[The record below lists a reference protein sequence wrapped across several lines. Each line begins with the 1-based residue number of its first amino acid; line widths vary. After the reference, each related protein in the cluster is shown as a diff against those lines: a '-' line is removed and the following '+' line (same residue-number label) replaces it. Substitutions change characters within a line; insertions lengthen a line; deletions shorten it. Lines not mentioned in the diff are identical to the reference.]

1 MKKRQKRV
9 TLLLASL
16 LVGGFLVTG
25 CTNSDYDFDEIDAT
39 MGFGGDGL
47 ELPASST
54 MDIPLKDVLDLE
66 ENGSVKLDD
75 DGNYLF
81 QLTGS
86 GSSVANPKIEPIL
99 LEGQSFNANIPLSF
113 GGASNAKATRSL
125 KASTT
130 SDYQYVQQMFEYYGT
145 DKSVKRLTKATINP
159 ENPMTIILTLSF
171 SGFSANSKITKAL
184 LALPGYLVL
193 NSDNVT
199 SNGNGS
205 NLQVVGSQIVIED
218 ISTSRNLQL
227 TLMPKELNFSN
238 YDKTLGEITIAADGK
253 IDMDGYFGLNL
264 EGLSGTPSSRMS
276 INVNVSVNDIKL
288 KSATGIFD
296 PEVNFGTL
304 GEVDVTGVPDFLSD
318 DNVVADLANP
328 QILLTI
334 NNEMDAAATVK
345 ATVTATK
352 SGQTPTTVQLPEMQ
366 IHKNSVSPTTQI
378 CICREKTL
386 ELVNQYGEAN
396 VYAVSN
402 LSTLIN
408 KIPDHV
414 SIGNVEA
421 RADQSQEATI
431 VFGKEYQITPSY
443 EVYAPLAFGKDAVI
457 EYSDNFDG
465 WNDDIDELDLA
476 EGTYV
481 SLTADAVNK
490 VPATL
495 VMEATPL
502 GVNGRDISDLLDV
515 NIKQGTVAPSL
526 DGETPVTSPVEVE
539 IREKVK
545 GGFQQLDGLS
555 YKVLGKATHEG
566 TTVEG
571 IPLNA
576 NKHTLKLN
584 NIKVKLVGKVIKD
597 FN

>member
-1 MKKRQKRV
+1 MKRKQKRV

-25 CTNSDYDFDEIDAT
+25 CTNSDYDFNEIDAT

-75 DGNYLF
+75 EGNYLF

-86 GSSVANPKIEPIL
+86 GSSEANPKIEPIR
-99 LEGQSFNANIPLSF
+99 LEGRSYNANIPISLS
-113 GGASNAKATRSL
+113 ASAKATRSL
-125 KASTT
+125 TAS
-130 SDYQYVQQMFEYYGT
+130 SVIPEVKEKMFEYHGV
-145 DKSVKRLTKATINP
+145 DKSVKSLTKANMKTVT
-159 ENPMTIILTLSF
+159 MKLTLGF
-171 SGFSANSKITKAL
+171 SGISSVISKIKKATL
-184 LALPGYLVL
+184 TLPGYLSLKRVVRDG
-193 NSDNVT
+193 NDMPIPT
-199 SNGNGS
+199 SS
-205 NLQVVGSQIVIED
+205 RIDIAD
-218 ISTSRNLQL
+218 ISTSRDMVL
-227 TLMPKELNFSN
+227 TITSNELLFSEQDA
-238 YDKTLGEITIAADGK
+238 YGTLSIAEDGK
-253 IDMDGYFGLNL
+253 IDMDGYFGLKIDDFEL
-264 EGLSGTPSSRMS
+264 TGTPSTANMS
-276 INVNVSVNDIKL
+276 IAAKVEVENIEL
-288 KSATGIFD
+288 TSATGVFD

-334 NNEMDAAATVK
+334 NNEMNVAATVK

-352 SGQTPTTVQLPEMQ
+352 SGQTTATVQLPEMY
-366 IHKNSVSPTTQI
+366 IEKNSVSPTTQI
-378 CICREKTL
+378 CICREKTP
-386 ELVNQYGEAN
+386 ELTAQYGEKN

-421 RADQSQEATI
+421 RADQSQEAT
-431 VFGKEYQITPSY
+431 VEFGKPYHITPSY

-457 EYSDNFDG
+457 EYSDQFDG
-465 WNDDIDELDLA
+465 WNDDIDDLELS
-476 EGTYV
+476 ENTYV
-481 SLTADAVNK
+481 RLTADAISK
-490 VPATL
+490 VPAAL
-495 VMEATPL
+495 ILEATPL
-502 GVNGRDISDLLDV
+502 GVGGADISNLIEV
-515 NIKQGTVAPSL
+515 NIKKGEVSAST
-526 DGETPVTSPVEVE
+526 DGETAVTSPLEVE

-545 GGFQQLDGLS
+545 GGLKQLDGLS
-555 YKVLGKATHEG
+555 YKIQGKATHNG

-571 IPLNA
+571 ITLNA

-584 NIKVKLVGKVIKD
+584 NIKVKLVGKIIGD

>member
-1 MKKRQKRV
+1 MKRKQKRV

-25 CTNSDYDFDEIDAT
+25 CTNSDYDFNEIDAT

-75 DGNYLF
+75 EGNYLF

-86 GSSVANPKIEPIL
+86 GSSEANPKIEPIR
-99 LEGQSFNANIPLSF
+99 LEGRSYNANIPISLS
-113 GGASNAKATRSL
+113 ASAKATRSL
-125 KASTT
+125 TAS
-130 SDYQYVQQMFEYYGT
+130 SVIPEVKEKMFEYHGV
-145 DKSVKRLTKATINP
+145 DKSVKSLTKANMKPVT
-159 ENPMTIILTLSF
+159 MKLTLGF
-171 SGFSANSKITKAL
+171 SGISSVISKIKKATL
-184 LALPGYLVL
+184 TLPGYLSLKRVVRDG
-193 NSDNVT
+193 NDMPIPT
-199 SNGNGS
+199 SPR
-205 NLQVVGSQIVIED
+205 IDIAD
-218 ISTSRNLQL
+218 ISTSRDMVL
-227 TLMPKELNFSN
+227 TITSNELLFSEQDA
-238 YDKTLGEITIAADGK
+238 YGTLSIAEDGK
-253 IDMDGYFGLNL
+253 IDMDGYFGLKIDDFEL
-264 EGLSGTPSSRMS
+264 TGTPSTANMS
-276 INVNVSVNDIKL
+276 IAAKVEVENIEL
-288 KSATGIFD
+288 TSATGVFD

-334 NNEMDAAATVK
+334 NNEMNVAATVK

-352 SGQTPTTVQLPEMQ
+352 SGQTTATVQLPEMY
-366 IHKNSVSPTTQI
+366 IEKNSVSPTTQI
-378 CICREKTL
+378 CICREKTP
-386 ELVNQYGEAN
+386 ELTAQYGEKN

-414 SIGNVEA
+414 SIGNVKA
-421 RADQSQEATI
+421 RADQSQEAT
-431 VFGKEYQITPSY
+431 VEFGKPYHITPSY

-457 EYSDNFDG
+457 EYSDQFDG
-465 WNDDIDELDLA
+465 WNDDIDDLELS
-476 EGTYV
+476 ENTYV
-481 SLTADAVNK
+481 RLTADAISK
-490 VPATL
+490 VPAAL
-495 VMEATPL
+495 ILEATPL
-502 GVNGRDISDLLDV
+502 GVGGADISNLIEV
-515 NIKQGTVAPSL
+515 NIKKGEVSAST
-526 DGETPVTSPVEVE
+526 DGETAVTSPLEVE

-545 GGFQQLDGLS
+545 GGLKQLDGLS
-555 YKVLGKATHEG
+555 YKVQGKATHNG

-571 IPLNA
+571 ITLNA

-584 NIKVKLVGKVIKD
+584 NIKVKLVGKIIGD

>member
-1 MKKRQKRV
+1 MKRKQKRV

-25 CTNSDYDFDEIDAT
+25 CTNSDYDFNEIDAT

-75 DGNYLF
+75 EGNYLF

-86 GSSVANPKIEPIL
+86 GSSEANPKIEPIR
-99 LEGQSFNANIPLSF
+99 LEGRSYNANIPISLS
-113 GGASNAKATRSL
+113 ASAKATRSL
-125 KASTT
+125 TAS
-130 SDYQYVQQMFEYYGT
+130 SGIPEVKEKMFEYHGV
-145 DKSVKRLTKATINP
+145 DKSVKSLTKANMKPVT
-159 ENPMTIILTLSF
+159 MKLTLGF
-171 SGFSANSKITKAL
+171 SGISSVISKIKKATL
-184 LALPGYLVL
+184 TLPGYLCLKRVEG
-193 NSDNVT
+193 
-199 SNGNGS
+199 NGNGVPTV
-205 NLQVVGSQIVIED
+205 NGSKIVID
-218 ISTSRNLQL
+218 NVSTGKNLEL
-227 TLMPKELNFSN
+227 TITSNELLFSEQDA
-238 YDKTLGEITIAADGK
+238 YGTLSIAKDGK
-253 IDMDGYFGLNL
+253 IDMDGYFGLKIDDFEL
-264 EGLSGTPSSRMS
+264 KTGTSSTANMS
-276 INVNVSVNDIKL
+276 IAAKVKVEDIEL
-288 KSATGIFD
+288 TSATGIFD

-334 NNEMDAAATVK
+334 NNEMNVAATVK

-352 SGQTPTTVQLPEMQ
+352 SGQTTATVQLPEMY
-366 IHKNSVSPTTQI
+366 IEKNSVSPTTQI
-378 CICREKTL
+378 CICREKTP
-386 ELVNQYGEAN
+386 ELTAQYGEKN

-421 RADQSQEATI
+421 RADQSQEAT
-431 VFGKEYQITPSY
+431 VEFGKPYHITPSY

-457 EYSDNFDG
+457 EYSDQFDG
-465 WNDDIDELDLA
+465 WNDDIDDLELS
-476 EGTYV
+476 ENTYV
-481 SLTADAVNK
+481 RLTADAISK
-490 VPATL
+490 VPAAL
-495 VMEATPL
+495 ILEATPL
-502 GVNGRDISDLLDV
+502 GVGGADISNLIEV
-515 NIKQGTVAPSL
+515 NIKKGEVSAST
-526 DGETPVTSPVEVE
+526 DGETAVTSPLEVE

-545 GGFQQLDGLS
+545 GGLKQLDGLS
-555 YKVLGKATHEG
+555 YKIQGKATHNG

-571 IPLNA
+571 ITLNA

-584 NIKVKLVGKVIKD
+584 NIKVKLVGKIIGD

>member
-1 MKKRQKRV
+1 MKRKQKRV

-25 CTNSDYDFDEIDAT
+25 CTNSDYDFNEIDAT

-75 DGNYLF
+75 EGNYLF

-86 GSSVANPKIEPIL
+86 GSSEANPKIEPIR
-99 LEGQSFNANIPLSF
+99 LEGRSYNANIPISLS
-113 GGASNAKATRSL
+113 ASAKATRSL
-125 KASTT
+125 TAS
-130 SDYQYVQQMFEYYGT
+130 SGIPEVKEKMFEYHGV
-145 DKSVKRLTKATINP
+145 DKSVKSLTKANMKPVT
-159 ENPMTIILTLSF
+159 MKLTLGF
-171 SGFSANSKITKAL
+171 SGISSVISKIKKATL
-184 LALPGYLVL
+184 TLPGYLSL
-193 NSDNVT
+193 NR
-199 SNGNGS
+199 
-205 NLQVVGSQIVIED
+205 VVGDGNDMTIPTSSRIDIAD
-218 ISTSRNLQL
+218 ISTSRDMVL
-227 TLMPKELNFSN
+227 TITSNELLFSEQDA
-238 YDKTLGEITIAADGK
+238 YGTLSIAEDGK
-253 IDMDGYFGLNL
+253 IDMDGYFGLKIDDFEL
-264 EGLSGTPSSRMS
+264 TGTPSTANMS
-276 INVNVSVNDIKL
+276 IAAKVEVENIEL
-288 KSATGIFD
+288 TSATGVFD

-334 NNEMDAAATVK
+334 NNEMNVAATVK

-352 SGQTPTTVQLPEMQ
+352 SGQTTATVQLPEMY
-366 IHKNSVSPTTQI
+366 IEKNSVSPTTQI
-378 CICREKTL
+378 CICREKTP
-386 ELVNQYGEAN
+386 ELTAQYGEKN

-421 RADQSQEATI
+421 RADQSQEAT
-431 VFGKEYQITPSY
+431 VEFGKPYHITPSY

-457 EYSDNFDG
+457 EYSDQFDG
-465 WNDDIDELDLA
+465 WNDDIDDLELS
-476 EGTYV
+476 ENTYV
-481 SLTADAVNK
+481 RLTADAISK
-490 VPATL
+490 VPAAL
-495 VMEATPL
+495 ILEATPL
-502 GVNGRDISDLLDV
+502 GVGGADISNLIEV
-515 NIKQGTVAPSL
+515 NIKKGEVSAST
-526 DGETPVTSPVEVE
+526 DGETAVTSPLEVE

-545 GGFQQLDGLS
+545 GGLKQLDGLS
-555 YKVLGKATHEG
+555 YKIQGKATHNG

-571 IPLNA
+571 ITLNA

-584 NIKVKLVGKVIKD
+584 NIKVKLVGKIIGD

>member
-1 MKKRQKRV
+1 MKRKQKRV

-25 CTNSDYDFDEIDAT
+25 CTNSDYDFNEIDAT

-75 DGNYLF
+75 EGNYLF

-86 GSSVANPKIEPIL
+86 GSSEANPKIEPIR
-99 LEGQSFNANIPLSF
+99 LEGRSYNANIPISLS
-113 GGASNAKATRSL
+113 ASAKATRSL
-125 KASTT
+125 TAS
-130 SDYQYVQQMFEYYGT
+130 SGIPEVKEKMFEYHGV
-145 DKSVKRLTKATINP
+145 DKSVKSLTKANMKPVT
-159 ENPMTIILTLSF
+159 MKLTLGF
-171 SGFSANSKITKAL
+171 SGISSVISKIKKATL
-184 LALPGYLVL
+184 TLPGYLSL
-193 NSDNVT
+193 NRVVGD
-199 SNGNGS
+199 GNGMPIPTS
-205 NLQVVGSQIVIED
+205 SRIDIAD
-218 ISTSRNLQL
+218 ISTSRDMVL
-227 TLMPKELNFSN
+227 TITSNELLFSEQDA
-238 YDKTLGEITIAADGK
+238 YGTLSIAKDGK
-253 IDMDGYFGLNL
+253 IDMDGYFGLKIEDFEL
-264 EGLSGTPSSRMS
+264 TGTPSTANMS
-276 INVNVSVNDIKL
+276 IAAKVEVENIEL
-288 KSATGIFD
+288 TSATGVFD

-334 NNEMDAAATVK
+334 NNEMNVAATVK

-352 SGQTPTTVQLPEMQ
+352 SGQTTATVQLPEMY
-366 IHKNSVSPTTQI
+366 IEKNSVSPTTQI
-378 CICREKTL
+378 CICREKTP
-386 ELVNQYGEAN
+386 ELTAQYGEKN

-421 RADQSQEATI
+421 RADQSREAT
-431 VFGKEYQITPSY
+431 VEFGKLYHITPSY

-457 EYSDNFDG
+457 EYSDQFDG
-465 WNDDIDELDLA
+465 WNDDIDDLELS
-476 EGTYV
+476 ENTYV
-481 SLTADAVNK
+481 RLTADAISK
-490 VPATL
+490 VPAAL
-495 VMEATPL
+495 ILEATPL
-502 GVNGRDISDLLDV
+502 GVGGADISNLIEV
-515 NIKQGTVAPSL
+515 NIKKGEVSAST
-526 DGETPVTSPVEVE
+526 DGETAVTSPLEVE

-545 GGFQQLDGLS
+545 GGLKQLDGLS
-555 YKVLGKATHEG
+555 YKVQGKATHNG

-571 IPLNA
+571 ITLNA

-584 NIKVKLVGKVIKD
+584 NIKVKLVGKIIGD

>member
-1 MKKRQKRV
+1 MKRKQKRV

-25 CTNSDYDFDEIDAT
+25 CTNSDYDFNEIDAT

-75 DGNYLF
+75 EGNYLF

-86 GSSVANPKIEPIL
+86 GSSEANPKIEPIR
-99 LEGQSFNANIPLSF
+99 LEGRSYNANIPISLS
-113 GGASNAKATRSL
+113 ASAKATRSL
-125 KASTT
+125 TAS
-130 SDYQYVQQMFEYYGT
+130 SVIPEVKEKMFEYHGV
-145 DKSVKRLTKATINP
+145 DKSVKSLTKANMKPVT
-159 ENPMTIILTLSF
+159 MKLTLGF
-171 SGFSANSKITKAL
+171 SGISSVISKIKKATL
-184 LALPGYLVL
+184 TLPGYLSL
-193 NSDNVT
+193 SR
-199 SNGNGS
+199 
-205 NLQVVGSQIVIED
+205 VVGDGNDMPIPTSSRIDIAD
-218 ISTSRNLQL
+218 ISTSRDLVL
-227 TLMPKELNFSN
+227 TITSNELLFSEQDA
-238 YDKTLGEITIAADGK
+238 YGTLSIAEDGK
-253 IDMDGYFGLNL
+253 IDMDGYFGLKIDDFEL
-264 EGLSGTPSSRMS
+264 TGTPSTANMS
-276 INVNVSVNDIKL
+276 IAAKVEVENIEL
-288 KSATGIFD
+288 TSATGVFD

-334 NNEMDAAATVK
+334 NNEMNVAATVK

-352 SGQTPTTVQLPEMQ
+352 SGQTTATVQLPEMY
-366 IHKNSVSPTTQI
+366 IEKNSVSPTTQI
-378 CICREKTL
+378 CICREKTP
-386 ELVNQYGEAN
+386 ELTAQYGEKN

-421 RADQSQEATI
+421 RADQSKEAT
-431 VFGKEYQITPSY
+431 VEFGKPYHITPGY
-443 EVYAPLAFGKDAVI
+443 KVYAPLAFGKDAVI
-457 EYSDNFDG
+457 EYSDQFDG
-465 WNDDIDELDLA
+465 WNDDIDDLELS
-476 EGTYV
+476 ENTYV
-481 SLTADAVNK
+481 RLTADAISK
-490 VPATL
+490 VPAAL
-495 VMEATPL
+495 ILEAHPL
-502 GVNGRDISDLLDV
+502 GIGGADISNLIEV
-515 NIKQGTVAPSL
+515 NIKKGEVSAST
-526 DGETPVTSPVEVE
+526 DGETAVTSPLEVE

-545 GGFQQLDGLS
+545 GGLKQLDGLS
-555 YKVLGKATHEG
+555 YKVQGKATHNG

-571 IPLNA
+571 ITLNA

-584 NIKVKLVGKVIKD
+584 NIKVKLVGKIIGD

>member
-1 MKKRQKRV
+1 MKRKQKRV

-25 CTNSDYDFDEIDAT
+25 CTNSDYDFNEIDAT

-75 DGNYLF
+75 EGNYLF

-86 GSSVANPKIEPIL
+86 GSSEANPKIEPIR
-99 LEGQSFNANIPLSF
+99 LEGRSYNANIRISLS
-113 GGASNAKATRSL
+113 ASAKATRSL
-125 KASTT
+125 TAS
-130 SDYQYVQQMFEYYGT
+130 SGIPEVKEKMFEYHGV
-145 DKSVKRLTKATINP
+145 DKSVKSLTKANMKPVT
-159 ENPMTIILTLSF
+159 MKLTLGF
-171 SGFSANSKITKAL
+171 SGISSVISKIKKATL
-184 LALPGYLVL
+184 TLPGYLSL
-193 NSDNVT
+193 NR
-199 SNGNGS
+199 
-205 NLQVVGSQIVIED
+205 VVGDGNDMPIPTSSRIDIAD
-218 ISTSRNLQL
+218 ISTSRDMVL
-227 TLMPKELNFSN
+227 TITSNELLFSEQDA
-238 YDKTLGEITIAADGK
+238 YGTLSIAEDGK
-253 IDMDGYFGLNL
+253 IDMDGYFGLKIDDFEL
-264 EGLSGTPSSRMS
+264 TGTPSTANMS
-276 INVNVSVNDIKL
+276 IAAKVEVENIEL
-288 KSATGIFD
+288 TSATGVFD

-334 NNEMDAAATVK
+334 NNEMNVAATVK

-352 SGQTPTTVQLPEMQ
+352 SGQTTATVQLPEMY
-366 IHKNSVSPTTQI
+366 IEKNSVSPTTQI
-378 CICREKTL
+378 CICREKTP
-386 ELVNQYGEAN
+386 ELTAQYGEKN

-421 RADQSQEATI
+421 RADQSQEAT
-431 VFGKEYQITPSY
+431 VEFGKPYHITPSY
-443 EVYAPLAFGKDAVI
+443 EVDAPLAFGKDAVI
-457 EYSDNFDG
+457 EYSDQFDG
-465 WNDDIDELDLA
+465 WNDDIDDLELS
-476 EGTYV
+476 ENTYV
-481 SLTADAVNK
+481 RLTADAISK
-490 VPATL
+490 VPAAL
-495 VMEATPL
+495 ILEATPL
-502 GVNGRDISDLLDV
+502 GVGGADISNLIEV
-515 NIKQGTVAPSL
+515 NIKKGEVSAST
-526 DGETPVTSPVEVE
+526 DGETAVTSPLEVE

-545 GGFQQLDGLS
+545 GGLKQIDGLS
-555 YKVLGKATHEG
+555 YKIQGKATHNG

-571 IPLNA
+571 ITLNA

-584 NIKVKLVGKVIKD
+584 NIKVKLVGKIIGD

>member
-1 MKKRQKRV
+1 MKRKQKRV

-25 CTNSDYDFDEIDAT
+25 CTNSDYDFNEIDAT

-54 MDIPLKDVLDLE
+54 MDIPLKDVLDLQ

-75 DGNYLF
+75 EGNYLF

-86 GSSVANPKIEPIL
+86 GSSEANPKIEPIR
-99 LEGQSFNANIPLSF
+99 LEGRSYNANIPISLS
-113 GGASNAKATRSL
+113 ASAKVTRSL
-125 KASTT
+125 TAS
-130 SDYQYVQQMFEYYGT
+130 SGIPEVKEKMFEYHGV
-145 DKSVKRLTKATINP
+145 DKSVKSLTKANMKPVT
-159 ENPMTIILTLSF
+159 MKLTLGF
-171 SGFSANSKITKAL
+171 SGISSVISKIKKATL
-184 LALPGYLVL
+184 TLPGYLSLKSVVRDG
-193 NSDNVT
+193 NDMPIPT
-199 SNGNGS
+199 SS
-205 NLQVVGSQIVIED
+205 RIDIKD
-218 ISTSRNLQL
+218 ISTSQDLVL
-227 TLMPKELNFSN
+227 TITSNELLFSEQDA
-238 YDKTLGEITIAADGK
+238 YGTLSIAKDGK
-253 IDMDGYFGLNL
+253 IDMDGYFGLKI
-264 EGLSGTPSSRMS
+264 EDFEMTGTPSTANMS
-276 INVNVSVNDIKL
+276 IAAKVEVENIEL
-288 KSATGIFD
+288 TSATGVFD

-334 NNEMDAAATVK
+334 NNEMNVAATVK

-352 SGQTPTTVQLPEMQ
+352 SGQTTATVQLPEMY
-366 IHKNSVSPTTQI
+366 IEKNSVSPTTQI
-378 CICREKTL
+378 CICREKTP
-386 ELVNQYGEAN
+386 ELTAQYGEKN

-421 RADQSQEATI
+421 RADQSKEAT
-431 VFGKEYQITPSY
+431 VEFGKPYHITPSY

-457 EYSDNFDG
+457 EYSDQFDG
-465 WNDDIDELDLA
+465 WNDDIDDLELS
-476 EGTYV
+476 ENTYV
-481 SLTADAVNK
+481 RLTADAISK
-490 VPATL
+490 VPAAL
-495 VMEATPL
+495 ILEATPL
-502 GVNGRDISDLLDV
+502 GVGGADISNLIDV
-515 NIKQGTVAPSL
+515 NIKKGEVSAST
-526 DGETPVTSPVEVE
+526 DGETAVTSPLEVE

-545 GGFQQLDGLS
+545 GGLKQLDGLS
-555 YKVLGKATHEG
+555 YKIQGKATHNG

-571 IPLNA
+571 ITLNA

-584 NIKVKLVGKVIKD
+584 NIKVKLVGKIIGD

>member
-1 MKKRQKRV
+1 MKRKQKRV

-25 CTNSDYDFDEIDAT
+25 CTNSDYDFNEIDAT

-75 DGNYLF
+75 EGNYLF

-86 GSSVANPKIEPIL
+86 GSSEANPKIEPIR
-99 LEGQSFNANIPLSF
+99 LEGRSYNANIPISLS
-113 GGASNAKATRSL
+113 ASAKATRSL
-125 KASTT
+125 TAS
-130 SDYQYVQQMFEYYGT
+130 SVIPEVKEKMFEYHGV
-145 DKSVKRLTKATINP
+145 DKSVKSLTKANMKPVT
-159 ENPMTIILTLSF
+159 MKLTLGF
-171 SGFSANSKITKAL
+171 SGISSVISKIKKATL
-184 LALPGYLVL
+184 TLPGYLSL
-193 NSDNVT
+193 SR
-199 SNGNGS
+199 
-205 NLQVVGSQIVIED
+205 VVGDGNDMPIPTSPRIDIAD
-218 ISTSRNLQL
+218 ISTSRDMVL
-227 TLMPKELNFSN
+227 TITSNELLFSEQDA
-238 YDKTLGEITIAADGK
+238 YGTLSIAEDGK
-253 IDMDGYFGLNL
+253 IDMDGYFGLKIDDFEL
-264 EGLSGTPSSRMS
+264 TGTPSTANMS
-276 INVNVSVNDIKL
+276 IAAKVEVENIEL
-288 KSATGIFD
+288 TSATGVFD

-304 GEVDVTGVPDFLSD
+304 GEVDITGVPDFLSD

-334 NNEMDAAATVK
+334 NNEMNVAATVK

-352 SGQTPTTVQLPEMQ
+352 SGQTTATVQLPEMY
-366 IHKNSVSPTTQI
+366 IEKNSVSPTTQI
-378 CICREKTL
+378 CICREKTP
-386 ELVNQYGEAN
+386 ELTAQYGEKN

-421 RADQSQEATI
+421 RADQSREAT
-431 VFGKEYQITPSY
+431 VEFGKPYHITPSY

-457 EYSDNFDG
+457 EYSDQFDG
-465 WNDDIDELDLA
+465 WNDDIDDLELSENA
-476 EGTYV
+476 YV
-481 SLTADAVNK
+481 RLTADAISK
-490 VPATL
+490 VPAAL
-495 VMEATPL
+495 ILEATPL
-502 GVNGRDISDLLDV
+502 GVGGADISNLIEV
-515 NIKQGTVAPSL
+515 NIKKGEVSAST
-526 DGETPVTSPVEVE
+526 DGETAVTSPLEVE

-545 GGFQQLDGLS
+545 GGLKQLDGLS
-555 YKVLGKATHEG
+555 YKVQGKATHNG

-571 IPLNA
+571 ITLNA

-584 NIKVKLVGKVIKD
+584 NIKVKLVGKIIGD

>member
-1 MKKRQKRV
+1 MKRKQKRV

-25 CTNSDYDFDEIDAT
+25 CTNSDYDFNEIDAT

-75 DGNYLF
+75 EGNYLF

-86 GSSVANPKIEPIL
+86 GSSEANPKIEPIR
-99 LEGQSFNANIPLSF
+99 LEGRSYNANIPISLS
-113 GGASNAKATRSL
+113 ASAKATRSL
-125 KASTT
+125 TAS
-130 SDYQYVQQMFEYYGT
+130 SVIPEVKEKMFEYHGV
-145 DKSVKRLTKATINP
+145 DKSVKSLTKANMKPVT
-159 ENPMTIILTLSF
+159 MKLTLGF
-171 SGFSANSKITKAL
+171 SGISSVISKIKKATL
-184 LALPGYLVL
+184 TLPGYLSL
-193 NSDNVT
+193 SR
-199 SNGNGS
+199 
-205 NLQVVGSQIVIED
+205 VVGDGNDMPIPTSSRIDIAD
-218 ISTSRNLQL
+218 ISTSRDMVL
-227 TLMPKELNFSN
+227 TITSNELLFSEQDA
-238 YDKTLGEITIAADGK
+238 YGTLSIAEDGK
-253 IDMDGYFGLNL
+253 IDMDGYFGLKIDDFEL
-264 EGLSGTPSSRMS
+264 TGTPSTANMS
-276 INVNVSVNDIKL
+276 IAAKVEVENIEL
-288 KSATGIFD
+288 TSATGVFD

-334 NNEMDAAATVK
+334 NNEMNVAATVK

-352 SGQTPTTVQLPEMQ
+352 SGQTTATVQLPEMY
-366 IHKNSVSPTTQI
+366 IEKNSVSPTTQI
-378 CICREKTL
+378 CICREKTP
-386 ELVNQYGEAN
+386 ELTAQYGEKN

-421 RADQSQEATI
+421 RADQSKEAT
-431 VFGKEYQITPSY
+431 VEFGKPYHITPSY

-457 EYSDNFDG
+457 EYSDQFDG
-465 WNDDIDELDLA
+465 WNDDIDDLELS
-476 EGTYV
+476 ENTYV
-481 SLTADAVNK
+481 RLTADAISK
-490 VPATL
+490 VPAAL
-495 VMEATPL
+495 ILEATPL
-502 GVNGRDISDLLDV
+502 GVGGADISNLIEV
-515 NIKQGTVAPSL
+515 NIKKGEVSAST
-526 DGETPVTSPVEVE
+526 DGETAVASPLEVE

-545 GGFQQLDGLS
+545 GGLKQLDGLS
-555 YKVLGKATHEG
+555 YKVQGKATHNG

-571 IPLNA
+571 ITLNA

-584 NIKVKLVGKVIKD
+584 NIKVKLVGKIIGD

>member
-1 MKKRQKRV
+1 MKEKQKRV

-25 CTNSDYDFDEIDAT
+25 CTNSDYDFNEIDAT

-75 DGNYLF
+75 EGNYLF

-86 GSSVANPKIEPIL
+86 GSSEANPKIEPIR
-99 LEGQSFNANIPLSF
+99 LEGRSYNANIPISLS
-113 GGASNAKATRSL
+113 ASAKATRSL
-125 KASTT
+125 TAS
-130 SDYQYVQQMFEYYGT
+130 SGIPEVKEKMFEYHGV
-145 DKSVKRLTKATINP
+145 DKSVKSLTKANMKPVT
-159 ENPMTIILTLSF
+159 MKLTLGF
-171 SGFSANSKITKAL
+171 SGISSAISLIKKATL
-184 LALPGYLVL
+184 TLPGYLCLKRVEG
-193 NSDNVT
+193 
-199 SNGNGS
+199 NGNGVPTV
-205 NLQVVGSQIVIED
+205 NGSKIVID
-218 ISTSRNLQL
+218 NVSTGKNLEL
-227 TLMPKELNFSN
+227 TITSNELLFSEQDA
-238 YDKTLGEITIAADGK
+238 YGTLSIAEDGK
-253 IDMDGYFGLNL
+253 IDMDGYFGLKIDDFEL
-264 EGLSGTPSSRMS
+264 TGTPSTANMS
-276 INVNVSVNDIKL
+276 IAAKVEVENIEL
-288 KSATGIFD
+288 TSATGVFD

-318 DNVVADLANP
+318 DNVVADLDNP

-334 NNEMDAAATVK
+334 NNEMNVAATVK

-352 SGQTPTTVQLPEMQ
+352 SGQTTATVQLPEMY
-366 IHKNSVSPTTQI
+366 IEKNSVSPTTQI
-378 CICREKTL
+378 CICREKTP
-386 ELVNQYGEAN
+386 ELTAQYGEKN

-421 RADQSQEATI
+421 RADQSQEAT
-431 VFGKEYQITPSY
+431 VEFGKPYHITPSY

-457 EYSDNFDG
+457 EYSDQFDG
-465 WNDDIDELDLA
+465 WNDDIDDLELS
-476 EGTYV
+476 ENTYV
-481 SLTADAVNK
+481 RLTADAISK
-490 VPATL
+490 VPAAL
-495 VMEATPL
+495 ILEATPL
-502 GVNGRDISDLLDV
+502 GVGGADISNLIEV
-515 NIKQGTVAPSL
+515 NIKKGEVSAST
-526 DGETPVTSPVEVE
+526 DGETAVTSPLEVE

-545 GGFQQLDGLS
+545 GGLKQLDGLS
-555 YKVLGKATHEG
+555 YKVQGKATHNG

-571 IPLNA
+571 ITLNA

-584 NIKVKLVGKVIKD
+584 NIKVKLVGKIIGD

>member
-1 MKKRQKRV
+1 MKRKQKRV

-25 CTNSDYDFDEIDAT
+25 CTNSDYDFNEIDAT

-75 DGNYLF
+75 EGNYLF

-86 GSSVANPKIEPIL
+86 GSSEANPKIEPIR
-99 LEGQSFNANIPLSF
+99 LEGRSYNANIPISLS
-113 GGASNAKATRSL
+113 ASAKVTRSL
-125 KASTT
+125 TAS
-130 SDYQYVQQMFEYYGT
+130 SGIPEVKEKMFEYHGV
-145 DKSVKRLTKATINP
+145 DKSVKSLTKANMKPVT
-159 ENPMTIILTLSF
+159 MKLTLGF
-171 SGFSANSKITKAL
+171 SGISSVISKIKKATL
-184 LALPGYLVL
+184 TLPGYLSL
-193 NSDNVT
+193 NR
-199 SNGNGS
+199 
-205 NLQVVGSQIVIED
+205 VVGDGNDMPIPTSPRIDIAD
-218 ISTSRNLQL
+218 ISTSRDMVL
-227 TLMPKELNFSN
+227 TITSNELLFSEQDA
-238 YDKTLGEITIAADGK
+238 YGTLSIAEDGK
-253 IDMDGYFGLNL
+253 IDMDGYFGLKIDDFEL
-264 EGLSGTPSSRMS
+264 TGTPSTANMS
-276 INVNVSVNDIKL
+276 IAAKVEVENIEL
-288 KSATGIFD
+288 TSATGVFD

-334 NNEMDAAATVK
+334 NNEMNVAATVK
-345 ATVTATK
+345 AIVTATK
-352 SGQTPTTVQLPEMQ
+352 SGQTTATVQLPEMY
-366 IHKNSVSPTTQI
+366 IEKNSVSPTTQI
-378 CICREKTL
+378 CICREKTP
-386 ELVNQYGEAN
+386 ELTAQYGEKN

-421 RADQSQEATI
+421 RADQSQEAT
-431 VFGKEYQITPSY
+431 VEFGKPYHITPSY
-443 EVYAPLAFGKDAVI
+443 KVYAPLAFGKDAVI
-457 EYSDNFDG
+457 EYSDQFDG
-465 WNDDIDELDLA
+465 WNDDIDDLELS
-476 EGTYV
+476 ENTYV
-481 SLTADAVNK
+481 RLTADAISK
-490 VPATL
+490 VPAAL
-495 VMEATPL
+495 ILEATPL
-502 GVNGRDISDLLDV
+502 GVGGADISNLIEV
-515 NIKQGTVAPSL
+515 NIKKGEVSAST
-526 DGETPVTSPVEVE
+526 DGETAVTSPLEVE

-545 GGFQQLDGLS
+545 GGLKQLDGLS
-555 YKVLGKATHEG
+555 YKVQGKATHNG

-571 IPLNA
+571 ITLNA

-584 NIKVKLVGKVIKD
+584 NIKVKLVGKIIGD

>member
-1 MKKRQKRV
+1 MKRKQKRV

-25 CTNSDYDFDEIDAT
+25 CTNSDYDFNEIDAT

-75 DGNYLF
+75 EGNYLF

-86 GSSVANPKIEPIL
+86 GSSEANPKIEPIR
-99 LEGQSFNANIPLSF
+99 LEGRSYNANIPISLS
-113 GGASNAKATRSL
+113 ASAKATRSL
-125 KASTT
+125 TAS
-130 SDYQYVQQMFEYYGT
+130 SVIPEVKEKMFEYHGV
-145 DKSVKRLTKATINP
+145 DKSVKSLTKANMKPVT
-159 ENPMTIILTLSF
+159 MKLTLGF
-171 SGFSANSKITKAL
+171 SGISSVISKIKKATL
-184 LALPGYLVL
+184 TLPGYLSL
-193 NSDNVT
+193 SR
-199 SNGNGS
+199 
-205 NLQVVGSQIVIED
+205 VVGDGNDMPIPTSSRIDIAD
-218 ISTSRNLQL
+218 ISTSRDMVL
-227 TLMPKELNFSN
+227 TITSNELLFSEQDA
-238 YDKTLGEITIAADGK
+238 YGTLSIAEDGK
-253 IDMDGYFGLNL
+253 IDMDGYFGLKIDDFEL
-264 EGLSGTPSSRMS
+264 TGTPSTANMS
-276 INVNVSVNDIKL
+276 IAAKVEVENIEL
-288 KSATGIFD
+288 TSATGVFD

-304 GEVDVTGVPDFLSD
+304 GEVDITGVPDFLSD

-334 NNEMDAAATVK
+334 NNEMNVAATVK

-352 SGQTPTTVQLPEMQ
+352 SGQTTATVQLPEMY
-366 IHKNSVSPTTQI
+366 IEKNSVSPTTQI
-378 CICREKTL
+378 CICREKTP
-386 ELVNQYGEAN
+386 ELTAQYGEKN

-421 RADQSQEATI
+421 RADQSREAT
-431 VFGKEYQITPSY
+431 VEFGKPYHITPSY

-457 EYSDNFDG
+457 EYSDQFDG
-465 WNDDIDELDLA
+465 WNDDIDDLELSENA
-476 EGTYV
+476 YV
-481 SLTADAVNK
+481 RLTADAISK
-490 VPATL
+490 VPAAL
-495 VMEATPL
+495 ILEATPL
-502 GVNGRDISDLLDV
+502 GVGGADISNLIEV
-515 NIKQGTVAPSL
+515 NIKKGEVSAST
-526 DGETPVTSPVEVE
+526 DGETAVTSPLEVE

-545 GGFQQLDGLS
+545 GGLKQLDGLS
-555 YKVLGKATHEG
+555 YKVQGKATHNG

-571 IPLNA
+571 ITLNA

-584 NIKVKLVGKVIKD
+584 NIKVKLVGKIIGD

>member
-1 MKKRQKRV
+1 MKRKQKRV

-25 CTNSDYDFDEIDAT
+25 CTNSDYDFNEIDAT

-75 DGNYLF
+75 EGNYLF

-86 GSSVANPKIEPIL
+86 GSSEANPKIEPIR
-99 LEGQSFNANIPLSF
+99 LEGRSYNANIPISLS
-113 GGASNAKATRSL
+113 ASAKATRSL
-125 KASTT
+125 TAS
-130 SDYQYVQQMFEYYGT
+130 SGIPEVKEKMFEYHGV
-145 DKSVKRLTKATINP
+145 DKSVKSLTKANMKPVT
-159 ENPMTIILTLSF
+159 MKLTLGF
-171 SGFSANSKITKAL
+171 SGISSVISKIKKATL
-184 LALPGYLVL
+184 TLPGYLSL
-193 NSDNVT
+193 NR
-199 SNGNGS
+199 
-205 NLQVVGSQIVIED
+205 VVGDGNDMPTLTNSRIDIAD
-218 ISTSRNLQL
+218 ISTSRDLVL
-227 TLMPKELNFSN
+227 TITSNKLLFSEQDA
-238 YDKTLGEITIAADGK
+238 YGTLSIAEDGK
-253 IDMDGYFGLNL
+253 IDMDGYFGLKIDDFEL
-264 EGLSGTPSSRMS
+264 TGTPSTANMS
-276 INVNVSVNDIKL
+276 IAAKVEVENIEL
-288 KSATGIFD
+288 TSATGVFD

-334 NNEMDAAATVK
+334 NNEMNVAATVK

-352 SGQTPTTVQLPEMQ
+352 SGQTTATVQLPEMY
-366 IHKNSVSPTTQI
+366 IEKNSVSPTTQI
-378 CICREKTL
+378 CICREKTP
-386 ELVNQYGEAN
+386 ELTAQYGEKN

-421 RADQSQEATI
+421 RADQSQEAT
-431 VFGKEYQITPSY
+431 VEFGKPYHITPSY

-457 EYSDNFDG
+457 EYSDQFDG
-465 WNDDIDELDLA
+465 WNDDIDDLELS
-476 EGTYV
+476 ENTYV
-481 SLTADAVNK
+481 RLTADAISK
-490 VPATL
+490 VPTAL
-495 VMEATPL
+495 ILEATPL
-502 GVNGRDISDLLDV
+502 GVGGADISNLIEV
-515 NIKQGTVAPSL
+515 NIKKGEVSAST
-526 DGETPVTSPVEVE
+526 DGETAVTSPLEVE

-545 GGFQQLDGLS
+545 GGLKQLDGLS
-555 YKVLGKATHEG
+555 YKIQGKATHNG

-571 IPLNA
+571 ITLNA

-584 NIKVKLVGKVIKD
+584 NIKVKLVGKIIGD

>member
-1 MKKRQKRV
+1 MKEKQKRV

-25 CTNSDYDFDEIDAT
+25 CTNSDYDFNEIDAT

-75 DGNYLF
+75 EGNYLF

-86 GSSVANPKIEPIL
+86 GSSEANPKIEPIR
-99 LEGQSFNANIPLSF
+99 LEGRSYNANIPISLS
-113 GGASNAKATRSL
+113 ASAKATRSL
-125 KASTT
+125 TAS
-130 SDYQYVQQMFEYYGT
+130 SVIPEVKEKMFEYHGV
-145 DKSVKRLTKATINP
+145 DKSVKSLTKANMNMKPVT
-159 ENPMTIILTLSF
+159 MKLTLGF
-171 SGFSANSKITKAL
+171 SGISSVISKIKKATL
-184 LALPGYLVL
+184 TLPGYLSL
-193 NSDNVT
+193 NR
-199 SNGNGS
+199 
-205 NLQVVGSQIVIED
+205 VVGDGNDMPIPTSSRIDIAD
-218 ISTSRNLQL
+218 ISTSRDLVL
-227 TLMPKELNFSN
+227 TITSNKLLFSEQDA
-238 YDKTLGEITIAADGK
+238 YGTLSIAEDGK
-253 IDMDGYFGLNL
+253 IDMDGYFGLKIDDFEL
-264 EGLSGTPSSRMS
+264 TGTPSTANMS
-276 INVNVSVNDIKL
+276 IAAKVEVENIEL
-288 KSATGIFD
+288 TSATGVFD

-328 QILLTI
+328 QILLAI

-345 ATVTATK
+345 ATITATK
-352 SGQTPTTVQLPEMQ
+352 SGHTTATVQLPEMY
-366 IHKNSVSPTTQI
+366 IEKNSVSPTTQI
-378 CICREKTL
+378 CICREKTAGL
-386 ELVNQYGEAN
+386 TAQYGEKN

-421 RADQSQEATI
+421 RADQSQEAT
-431 VFGKEYQITPSY
+431 VEFGKPYHITPGY
-443 EVYAPLAFGKDAVI
+443 KVYAPLAFGKDAVI
-457 EYSDNFDG
+457 EYSDQFDG
-465 WNDDIDELDLA
+465 WNDDIDDLELS
-476 EGTYV
+476 ENTYV
-481 SLTADAVNK
+481 RLTADAISK
-490 VPATL
+490 VPAAL
-495 VMEATPL
+495 ILEAHPL
-502 GVNGRDISDLLDV
+502 GIGGADISNLIEV
-515 NIKQGTVAPSL
+515 NIKKGEVSAST
-526 DGETPVTSPVEVE
+526 DGETAVTSPLEVE

-545 GGFQQLDGLS
+545 GGLKQLDGLS
-555 YKVLGKATHEG
+555 YKVQGKATHNG

-571 IPLNA
+571 ITLNA

-584 NIKVKLVGKVIKD
+584 NIKVKLVGKIIGD

>member
-1 MKKRQKRV
+1 MKRKQKRV

-25 CTNSDYDFDEIDAT
+25 CTNSDYDFNEIDAT

-75 DGNYLF
+75 EGNYLF

-86 GSSVANPKIEPIL
+86 GSSEANPKIEPIR
-99 LEGQSFNANIPLSF
+99 LEGRSYNANIPISLS
-113 GGASNAKATRSL
+113 ASAKATRSL
-125 KASTT
+125 TAS
-130 SDYQYVQQMFEYYGT
+130 SVIPEVKEKMFEYHGV
-145 DKSVKRLTKATINP
+145 DKSVKSLTKANMKPVT
-159 ENPMTIILTLSF
+159 MKLTLGF
-171 SGFSANSKITKAL
+171 SGISSVISKIKKATL
-184 LALPGYLVL
+184 TLPGYLSLKRVVG
-193 NSDNVT
+193 D
-199 SNGNGS
+199 GNGMPIPTS
-205 NLQVVGSQIVIED
+205 SRIDIAD
-218 ISTSRNLQL
+218 ISTSRDMVL
-227 TLMPKELNFSN
+227 TITSNELLFSEQDA
-238 YDKTLGEITIAADGK
+238 YGTLSIAEDGK
-253 IDMDGYFGLNL
+253 IDMDGYFGLKIDDFEL
-264 EGLSGTPSSRMS
+264 TGTPSTANMS
-276 INVNVSVNDIKL
+276 IAAKVEVENIEL
-288 KSATGIFD
+288 TSATGVFD

-345 ATVTATK
+345 ATMVATK
-352 SGQTPTTVQLPEMQ
+352 NGQTTASVALPEMQ

-378 CICREKTL
+378 CICRAKTP
-386 ELVNQYGEAN
+386 ELVNQYGDAN

-421 RADQSQEATI
+421 RADQSQEAT
-431 VFGKEYQITPSY
+431 VEFGKPYHITPSY

-457 EYSDNFDG
+457 EYSDQFDG
-465 WNDDIDELDLA
+465 WNDDIDDLELS
-476 EGTYV
+476 ENTYV
-481 SLTADAVNK
+481 RLTADAISK
-490 VPATL
+490 VPAAL
-495 VMEATPL
+495 ILEATPL
-502 GVNGRDISDLLDV
+502 GVGGADISNLIEV
-515 NIKQGTVAPSL
+515 NIKKGEVSAST
-526 DGETPVTSPVEVE
+526 DGETAVTSPLEVK

-545 GGFQQLDGLS
+545 GGLKQLDGLS
-555 YKVLGKATHEG
+555 YKVQGKATHNG

-571 IPLNA
+571 ITLNA

-584 NIKVKLVGKVIKD
+584 NIKVKLVGKIIGD

>member
-1 MKKRQKRV
+1 MKRKQKRV

-25 CTNSDYDFDEIDAT
+25 CTNSDYDFNEIDAT

-54 MDIPLKDVLDLE
+54 MYIPLKDVLDLE

-75 DGNYLF
+75 EGNYLF

-86 GSSVANPKIEPIL
+86 GSSEANPKIEPIR
-99 LEGQSFNANIPLSF
+99 LEGRSYNANIPISLS
-113 GGASNAKATRSL
+113 ASAKATRSL
-125 KASTT
+125 TAS
-130 SDYQYVQQMFEYYGT
+130 SVIPEVKEKMFEYHGV
-145 DKSVKRLTKATINP
+145 DKSVKSLTKANMKPVT
-159 ENPMTIILTLSF
+159 MKLTLGF
-171 SGFSANSKITKAL
+171 SGISSVISKIKKATL
-184 LALPGYLVL
+184 TLPGYLSLKRVVRDG
-193 NSDNVT
+193 NDMPIPT
-199 SNGNGS
+199 SS
-205 NLQVVGSQIVIED
+205 RIDIAD
-218 ISTSRNLQL
+218 ISTSRDMVL
-227 TLMPKELNFSN
+227 TITSNELLFSKQDA
-238 YDKTLGEITIAADGK
+238 YGTLSIAEDGK
-253 IDMDGYFGLNL
+253 IDMDGYFGLKIDDFEL
-264 EGLSGTPSSRMS
+264 TGTPSTANMS
-276 INVNVSVNDIKL
+276 IAAKVEVENIEL
-288 KSATGIFD
+288 TSATGVFD

-334 NNEMDAAATVK
+334 NNEMNVAATVK

-352 SGQTPTTVQLPEMQ
+352 SGQTTATVQLPEMY
-366 IHKNSVSPTTQI
+366 IEKNSVSPTTQI
-378 CICREKTL
+378 CICREKTP
-386 ELVNQYGEAN
+386 ELTAQYGEKN
-396 VYAVSN
+396 VYAVIN

-421 RADQSQEATI
+421 RADQSQEAT
-431 VFGKEYQITPSY
+431 VEFGKPYHITPSY

-457 EYSDNFDG
+457 EYSDQFDG
-465 WNDDIDELDLA
+465 WNDDIDDLELS
-476 EGTYV
+476 ENTYV
-481 SLTADAVNK
+481 RLTADAISK
-490 VPATL
+490 VPAAL
-495 VMEATPL
+495 ILEATPL
-502 GVNGRDISDLLDV
+502 GVGGADISNLIEV
-515 NIKQGTVAPSL
+515 NIKKGEVSAST
-526 DGETPVTSPVEVE
+526 DGETAVTSPLEVE

-545 GGFQQLDGLS
+545 GGLKQLDGLS
-555 YKVLGKATHEG
+555 YKVQGKATHNG

-571 IPLNA
+571 ITLNA

-584 NIKVKLVGKVIKD
+584 NIKVKLVGKIIGD

>member
-1 MKKRQKRV
+1 MKRKQKRV

-25 CTNSDYDFDEIDAT
+25 CTNSDYDFNEIDAT

-75 DGNYLF
+75 EGNYLF

-86 GSSVANPKIEPIL
+86 GSSEANPKIEPIR
-99 LEGQSFNANIPLSF
+99 LEGRSYNANIPISLS
-113 GGASNAKATRSL
+113 ASAKATRSL
-125 KASTT
+125 TAS
-130 SDYQYVQQMFEYYGT
+130 SVIPEVKEKMFEYHGV
-145 DKSVKRLTKATINP
+145 DKSVKSLTKANMKPVT
-159 ENPMTIILTLSF
+159 MKLTLGF
-171 SGFSANSKITKAL
+171 SGISSVISKIKKATL
-184 LALPGYLVL
+184 TLPGYLSL
-193 NSDNVT
+193 NR
-199 SNGNGS
+199 
-205 NLQVVGSQIVIED
+205 VVGDGNDMPIPTSSRIDIAD
-218 ISTSRNLQL
+218 ISTSRDMVL
-227 TLMPKELNFSN
+227 TITSNELLFSEQDA
-238 YDKTLGEITIAADGK
+238 YGTLSIAEDGK
-253 IDMDGYFGLNL
+253 IDMDGYFGLKIDDFEL
-264 EGLSGTPSSRMS
+264 TGTPSTANMS
-276 INVNVSVNDIKL
+276 IAAKVEVENIEL
-288 KSATGIFD
+288 TSATGVFD

-334 NNEMDAAATVK
+334 NNEMNVAATVK

-352 SGQTPTTVQLPEMQ
+352 SGQTTATVQLPEMY
-366 IHKNSVSPTTQI
+366 IEKNSVSPTTQI
-378 CICREKTL
+378 CICREKTP
-386 ELVNQYGEAN
+386 ELTAQYGEKN

-421 RADQSQEATI
+421 RADQSREAT
-431 VFGKEYQITPSY
+431 VEFGKPYHITPSY

-457 EYSDNFDG
+457 EYSDQFDG
-465 WNDDIDELDLA
+465 WNDDIDDLELS
-476 EGTYV
+476 ENTYV
-481 SLTADAVNK
+481 RLTADAISK
-490 VPATL
+490 VPAAL
-495 VMEATPL
+495 ILEATPL
-502 GVNGRDISDLLDV
+502 GVGGADISNLIEV
-515 NIKQGTVAPSL
+515 NIKKGEVSAST
-526 DGETPVTSPVEVE
+526 DGETAVTSPLEVE

-545 GGFQQLDGLS
+545 GGLKQLDGLS
-555 YKVLGKATHEG
+555 YKVQGKATHNG

-571 IPLNA
+571 ITLNA

-584 NIKVKLVGKVIKD
+584 NIKVKLVGKIIGD

>member
-1 MKKRQKRV
+1 MKRKQKRV

-25 CTNSDYDFDEIDAT
+25 CTNSDYDFNEIDAT

-75 DGNYLF
+75 EGNYLF

-86 GSSVANPKIEPIL
+86 GSSEANPKIEPIR
-99 LEGQSFNANIPLSF
+99 LEGRSYNANIPISLS
-113 GGASNAKATRSL
+113 ASAKATRSL
-125 KASTT
+125 TAS
-130 SDYQYVQQMFEYYGT
+130 SGIPEVKEKMFEYHGV
-145 DKSVKRLTKATINP
+145 DKSVKSLTKANMKPVT
-159 ENPMTIILTLSF
+159 MKLTLGF
-171 SGFSANSKITKAL
+171 SGISSVISKIKKATL
-184 LALPGYLVL
+184 TLPGYLSL
-193 NSDNVT
+193 NRVVGD
-199 SNGNGS
+199 GNGMPIPTS
-205 NLQVVGSQIVIED
+205 SRIDIAD
-218 ISTSRNLQL
+218 ISTSRDMVL
-227 TLMPKELNFSN
+227 TITSNELLFSEQDA
-238 YDKTLGEITIAADGK
+238 YGTLSIAEDGK
-253 IDMDGYFGLNL
+253 IDMDGYFGLKIDDFEL
-264 EGLSGTPSSRMS
+264 TGTPSTANMS
-276 INVNVSVNDIKL
+276 IAAKVEVENIEL
-288 KSATGIFD
+288 TSATGVFD

-334 NNEMDAAATVK
+334 NNEMNVAATVK

-352 SGQTPTTVQLPEMQ
+352 SGQTTATVQLPEMY
-366 IHKNSVSPTTQI
+366 IEKNSVSPTTQI
-378 CICREKTL
+378 CICREKTP
-386 ELVNQYGEAN
+386 ELTAQYGEKN

-421 RADQSQEATI
+421 RADQSQEAT
-431 VFGKEYQITPSY
+431 VEFGKPYHITPSY

-457 EYSDNFDG
+457 EYSDQFDG
-465 WNDDIDELDLA
+465 WNDDIDDLELS
-476 EGTYV
+476 ENTYV
-481 SLTADAVNK
+481 RLTADAISK
-490 VPATL
+490 VPAAL
-495 VMEATPL
+495 ILEATPL
-502 GVNGRDISDLLDV
+502 GVGGADISNLIEV
-515 NIKQGTVAPSL
+515 NIKKGEVSASA
-526 DGETPVTSPVEVE
+526 DGETAVTSPLEVE

-545 GGFQQLDGLS
+545 GGLKQLDGLS
-555 YKVLGKATHEG
+555 YKIQGKATHNG

-571 IPLNA
+571 ITLNA

-584 NIKVKLVGKVIKD
+584 NIKVKLVGKIIGD

>member
-1 MKKRQKRV
+1 MKRKQKRV

-25 CTNSDYDFDEIDAT
+25 CTNSDYDFNEIDAT

-75 DGNYLF
+75 EGNYLF

-86 GSSVANPKIEPIL
+86 GSSEANPKIEPIR
-99 LEGQSFNANIPLSF
+99 LEGRSYNANIPISLS
-113 GGASNAKATRSL
+113 ASAKATRSL
-125 KASTT
+125 TAS
-130 SDYQYVQQMFEYYGT
+130 SGIPEVKEKMFEYHGV
-145 DKSVKRLTKATINP
+145 DKSVKSLTKANMKPVT
-159 ENPMTIILTLSF
+159 MKLTLGF
-171 SGFSANSKITKAL
+171 SGISSVISKIKKATL
-184 LALPGYLVL
+184 TLPGYLSL
-193 NSDNVT
+193 NR
-199 SNGNGS
+199 
-205 NLQVVGSQIVIED
+205 VVGDGNDMPIPTSSRIDIAD
-218 ISTSRNLQL
+218 ISTSRDMVL
-227 TLMPKELNFSN
+227 TITSNELLFSEQDA
-238 YDKTLGEITIAADGK
+238 YGTLSIAEDGK
-253 IDMDGYFGLNL
+253 IDMDGYFGLKIDDFEL
-264 EGLSGTPSSRMS
+264 TGTPSTANMS
-276 INVNVSVNDIKL
+276 IAAKVEVENIEL
-288 KSATGIFD
+288 TSATGVFD

-334 NNEMDAAATVK
+334 NNEMNVAATVK

-352 SGQTPTTVQLPEMQ
+352 SGQTTATVQLPEMY
-366 IHKNSVSPTTQI
+366 IEKNCVSPTTQI
-378 CICREKTL
+378 CICREKTP
-386 ELVNQYGEAN
+386 ELTAQYGEKN

-421 RADQSQEATI
+421 RADQSQEAT
-431 VFGKEYQITPSY
+431 VEFGKPYHITPSY

-457 EYSDNFDG
+457 EYSDQFDG
-465 WNDDIDELDLA
+465 WNDDIDDLELS
-476 EGTYV
+476 ENTYV
-481 SLTADAVNK
+481 RLTADAISK
-490 VPATL
+490 VPAAL
-495 VMEATPL
+495 ILEATPL
-502 GVNGRDISDLLDV
+502 GVGGADISNLIEV
-515 NIKQGTVAPSL
+515 NIKKGEVSAST
-526 DGETPVTSPVEVE
+526 DGETAVTSPLEVE

-545 GGFQQLDGLS
+545 GGLKQLDGLS
-555 YKVLGKATHEG
+555 YKIQGKATHNG

-571 IPLNA
+571 ITLNA

-584 NIKVKLVGKVIKD
+584 NIKVKLVGKIIGD

>member
-1 MKKRQKRV
+1 MKRKQKRV

-25 CTNSDYDFDEIDAT
+25 CTNSDYDFNEIDAT

-75 DGNYLF
+75 EGNYLF

-86 GSSVANPKIEPIL
+86 GSSEANPKIEPIR
-99 LEGQSFNANIPLSF
+99 LEGRSYNANIPISLS
-113 GGASNAKATRSL
+113 ASAKATRSL
-125 KASTT
+125 TAS
-130 SDYQYVQQMFEYYGT
+130 SGIPDVKEKMFEYHGV
-145 DKSVKRLTKATINP
+145 DKSVKSLTKANMKPVT
-159 ENPMTIILTLSF
+159 MKLTLGF
-171 SGFSANSKITKAL
+171 SGISSVISKIKKATL
-184 LALPGYLVL
+184 TLPGYLSL
-193 NSDNVT
+193 NR
-199 SNGNGS
+199 
-205 NLQVVGSQIVIED
+205 VVGDGNDMPIPTSPRIDIAD
-218 ISTSRNLQL
+218 ISTSRDLVL
-227 TLMPKELNFSN
+227 TITSNKLLFSEQDA
-238 YDKTLGEITIAADGK
+238 YGTLSIAEDGK
-253 IDMDGYFGLNL
+253 IDMDGYFGLKIDDFEL
-264 EGLSGTPSSRMS
+264 TGTPSTANMS
-276 INVNVSVNDIKL
+276 IAAKVEVENIEL
-288 KSATGIFD
+288 TSATGVFD

-334 NNEMDAAATVK
+334 NNEMNVAATVK

-352 SGQTPTTVQLPEMQ
+352 SGQTTATVQLPEMY
-366 IHKNSVSPTTQI
+366 IEKNSVSPTTQI
-378 CICREKTL
+378 CICREKTP
-386 ELVNQYGEAN
+386 ELTAQYGEKN

-421 RADQSQEATI
+421 RADQSKEAT
-431 VFGKEYQITPSY
+431 VEFGKPYHITPSY

-457 EYSDNFDG
+457 EYSDQFDG
-465 WNDDIDELDLA
+465 WNDDIDDLELS
-476 EGTYV
+476 ENTYV
-481 SLTADAVNK
+481 RLTADAISK
-490 VPATL
+490 VPAAL
-495 VMEATPL
+495 ILEATPL
-502 GVNGRDISDLLDV
+502 GVGGADISNLIEV
-515 NIKQGTVAPSL
+515 NIKKGEVSAST
-526 DGETPVTSPVEVE
+526 DGETAVTSPLEVE

-545 GGFQQLDGLS
+545 GGLKQLDGLS
-555 YKVLGKATHEG
+555 YKIQGKATHNG

-571 IPLNA
+571 ITLNA

-584 NIKVKLVGKVIKD
+584 NIKVKLVGKIIGD

>member
-1 MKKRQKRV
+1 MKRKQKRV

-25 CTNSDYDFDEIDAT
+25 CTNSDYDFNEIDAT

-75 DGNYLF
+75 EGNYLF

-86 GSSVANPKIEPIL
+86 GSSEANPKIEPIR
-99 LEGQSFNANIPLSF
+99 LEGRSYNANIPISLS
-113 GGASNAKATRSL
+113 ASAKATRSL
-125 KASTT
+125 TAS
-130 SDYQYVQQMFEYYGT
+130 SGIPEVKEKMFEYHGV
-145 DKSVKRLTKATINP
+145 DKSVKSLTKANMKPVT
-159 ENPMTIILTLSF
+159 MKLTLGF
-171 SGFSANSKITKAL
+171 SGISSVISKIKKATL
-184 LALPGYLVL
+184 TLPGYLCLKRVEG
-193 NSDNVT
+193 
-199 SNGNGS
+199 NGNGVPTV
-205 NLQVVGSQIVIED
+205 NGSKIVID
-218 ISTSRNLQL
+218 NVSTGKNLEL
-227 TLMPKELNFSN
+227 TITSNELLFSEQDA
-238 YDKTLGEITIAADGK
+238 YGTLSIAKDGK
-253 IDMDGYFGLNL
+253 IDMDGYFGLKI
-264 EGLSGTPSSRMS
+264 EDFEMTGTPSTANMS
-276 INVNVSVNDIKL
+276 IAAKVEVENIEL
-288 KSATGIFD
+288 TSATGVFD

-328 QILLTI
+328 QILLAI

-345 ATVTATK
+345 ATITATK
-352 SGQTPTTVQLPEMQ
+352 SGHTTATVQLPEMY
-366 IHKNSVSPTTQI
+366 IEKNSVSPTTQI
-378 CICREKTL
+378 CICREKTP
-386 ELVNQYGEAN
+386 ELTAQYGEKN

-421 RADQSQEATI
+421 RADQSQEAT
-431 VFGKEYQITPSY
+431 VEFGKLYHITPGY
-443 EVYAPLAFGKDAVI
+443 KVYAPLAFGKDAVI
-457 EYSDNFDG
+457 EYSDQFDG
-465 WNDDIDELDLA
+465 WNDDIDDLELS
-476 EGTYV
+476 ENTYV
-481 SLTADAVNK
+481 RLTADAISK
-490 VPATL
+490 VPAAL
-495 VMEATPL
+495 ILEAHPL
-502 GVNGRDISDLLDV
+502 GIGGADISNLIEV
-515 NIKQGTVAPSL
+515 NIKKGEVSAST
-526 DGETPVTSPVEVE
+526 DGETAVTSPLEVE

-545 GGFQQLDGLS
+545 GGLKQLDGLS
-555 YKVLGKATHEG
+555 YKVQGKATHNG

-571 IPLNA
+571 ITLNA

-584 NIKVKLVGKVIKD
+584 NIKVKLVGKIIGD

>member
-1 MKKRQKRV
+1 MKRKQKRV

-25 CTNSDYDFDEIDAT
+25 CTNSDYDFNEIDAT

-75 DGNYLF
+75 EGNYLF

-86 GSSVANPKIEPIL
+86 GSSEANPKIEPIR
-99 LEGQSFNANIPLSF
+99 LEGRSYNANIPISLS
-113 GGASNAKATRSL
+113 ASAKATRSL
-125 KASTT
+125 TAS
-130 SDYQYVQQMFEYYGT
+130 SVIPEVKEKMFEYHGV
-145 DKSVKRLTKATINP
+145 DKSVKSLTKANMKPVT
-159 ENPMTIILTLSF
+159 MKLTLGF
-171 SGFSANSKITKAL
+171 SGISSVISKIKKATL
-184 LALPGYLVL
+184 TLPGYLSL
-193 NSDNVT
+193 NR
-199 SNGNGS
+199 
-205 NLQVVGSQIVIED
+205 VVGDGNDMPIPTSSRIDIAD
-218 ISTSRNLQL
+218 ISTSRDMVL
-227 TLMPKELNFSN
+227 TITSNELLFSEQDA
-238 YDKTLGEITIAADGK
+238 YGTLSIAEDGK
-253 IDMDGYFGLNL
+253 IDMDGYFGLKIDDFEL
-264 EGLSGTPSSRMS
+264 TGTPSTANMS
-276 INVNVSVNDIKL
+276 IAAKVEVENIEL
-288 KSATGIFD
+288 TSATGVFD

-334 NNEMDAAATVK
+334 NNEMNVAATVK

-352 SGQTPTTVQLPEMQ
+352 SGQTTATVQLPEMY
-366 IHKNSVSPTTQI
+366 IEKNSVSPTTQI
-378 CICREKTL
+378 CICREKTP
-386 ELVNQYGEAN
+386 ELTAQYGEKN

-421 RADQSQEATI
+421 RADQSQEAT
-431 VFGKEYQITPSY
+431 VEFGKPYHITPSY

-457 EYSDNFDG
+457 EYSDQFDG
-465 WNDDIDELDLA
+465 WNDDIDDLELS
-476 EGTYV
+476 ENTYV
-481 SLTADAVNK
+481 RLTADAISK
-490 VPATL
+490 VPAAL
-495 VMEATPL
+495 ILEATPL
-502 GVNGRDISDLLDV
+502 GVRGADISNLIDV
-515 NIKQGTVAPSL
+515 NIKKGEVSAAT
-526 DGETPVTSPVEVE
+526 DGETAVTSPLEVE

-545 GGFQQLDGLS
+545 GGLKQLDGLS
-555 YKVLGKATHEG
+555 YKVQGKATHNG

-571 IPLNA
+571 ITLNA

-584 NIKVKLVGKVIKD
+584 NIKVKLVGKIIGD

>member
-1 MKKRQKRV
+1 MKRKQKRV

-25 CTNSDYDFDEIDAT
+25 CTNSDYDFNEIDAT

-75 DGNYLF
+75 EGNYLF

-86 GSSVANPKIEPIL
+86 GSSEANPKIEPIR
-99 LEGQSFNANIPLSF
+99 LEGRSYNANIPISLS
-113 GGASNAKATRSL
+113 ASAKATRSL
-125 KASTT
+125 TAS
-130 SDYQYVQQMFEYYGT
+130 SVIPEVKEKMFEYHGV
-145 DKSVKRLTKATINP
+145 DKSVKSLTKANMKPVT
-159 ENPMTIILTLSF
+159 MKLTLGF
-171 SGFSANSKITKAL
+171 SGISSVISKIKKATL
-184 LALPGYLVL
+184 TLPGYLCLKRVEG
-193 NSDNVT
+193 
-199 SNGNGS
+199 NGNGVPTV
-205 NLQVVGSQIVIED
+205 NGSKIVID
-218 ISTSRNLQL
+218 NVSTGKNLEL
-227 TLMPKELNFSN
+227 TITSNELLFSEQDA
-238 YDKTLGEITIAADGK
+238 YGTLSIAKDGK
-253 IDMDGYFGLNL
+253 IDMDGYFGLKIDDFEL
-264 EGLSGTPSSRMS
+264 TGTPSTANMS
-276 INVNVSVNDIKL
+276 IAAKVEVENIEL
-288 KSATGIFD
+288 TSATGVFD

-334 NNEMDAAATVK
+334 NNEMNVAATVK

-352 SGQTPTTVQLPEMQ
+352 SGQTTATVQLPEMY
-366 IHKNSVSPTTQI
+366 IEKNSVSPTTQI
-378 CICREKTL
+378 CICREKTP
-386 ELVNQYGEAN
+386 ELTAQYGEKN

-421 RADQSQEATI
+421 RADQSQEAT
-431 VFGKEYQITPSY
+431 VEFGKPYHITPSY

-457 EYSDNFDG
+457 EYSDQFDG
-465 WNDDIDELDLA
+465 WNDDIDDLELS
-476 EGTYV
+476 ENTYV
-481 SLTADAVNK
+481 RLTADAISK
-490 VPATL
+490 VPAAL
-495 VMEATPL
+495 ILEATPL
-502 GVNGRDISDLLDV
+502 GVGGADISNLIEV
-515 NIKQGTVAPSL
+515 NIKKGEVSAST
-526 DGETPVTSPVEVE
+526 DGETAVTSPLEVE

-545 GGFQQLDGLS
+545 GGLKQLDGLS
-555 YKVLGKATHEG
+555 YKIQGKATHNG

-571 IPLNA
+571 ITLNA

-584 NIKVKLVGKVIKD
+584 NIKVKLVGKIIGD

>member
-1 MKKRQKRV
+1 MKRKQKRV

-25 CTNSDYDFDEIDAT
+25 CTNSDYDFNEIDAT

-75 DGNYLF
+75 EGNYLF

-86 GSSVANPKIEPIL
+86 GSSEANPKIEPIR
-99 LEGQSFNANIPLSF
+99 LEGRSYNANIPISLS
-113 GGASNAKATRSL
+113 ASAKATRSL
-125 KASTT
+125 TAS
-130 SDYQYVQQMFEYYGT
+130 SVIPEVKEKMFEYHGV
-145 DKSVKRLTKATINP
+145 DKSVKSLTKANMKPVT
-159 ENPMTIILTLSF
+159 MKLTLGF
-171 SGFSANSKITKAL
+171 SGISSVISKIKKATL
-184 LALPGYLVL
+184 TLPGYLSLKRVVR
-193 NSDNVT
+193 D
-199 SNGNGS
+199 GNDMPIPAS
-205 NLQVVGSQIVIED
+205 SRIDIAD
-218 ISTSRNLQL
+218 ISTSRDMVL
-227 TLMPKELNFSN
+227 TITSNELLFSKQDA
-238 YDKTLGEITIAADGK
+238 YGTLSIAEDGK
-253 IDMDGYFGLNL
+253 IDMDGYFGLKIDDFEL
-264 EGLSGTPSSRMS
+264 TGTPSTANMS
-276 INVNVSVNDIKL
+276 IAAKVEVENIEL
-288 KSATGIFD
+288 TSATGVFD

-345 ATVTATK
+345 ATMTATK
-352 SGQTPTTVQLPEMQ
+352 NGQTTASVALPEMQ

-378 CICREKTL
+378 CICRAKTP
-386 ELVNQYGEAN
+386 ELVNQYGDAN

-421 RADQSQEATI
+421 RADQSQEAT
-431 VFGKEYQITPSY
+431 VEFGKPYHITPSY

-457 EYSDNFDG
+457 EYSDQFDG
-465 WNDDIDELDLA
+465 WNDDIDDLELS
-476 EGTYV
+476 ENTYV
-481 SLTADAVNK
+481 RLTADAISK
-490 VPATL
+490 VPAAL
-495 VMEATPL
+495 ILEATPL
-502 GVNGRDISDLLDV
+502 GVGGADISNLIEV
-515 NIKQGTVAPSL
+515 NIKKGEVSAST
-526 DGETPVTSPVEVE
+526 DGETAVTSPLEVE

-545 GGFQQLDGLS
+545 GGLKQLDGLS
-555 YKVLGKATHEG
+555 YKVQGKATHNG

-571 IPLNA
+571 ITLNA

-584 NIKVKLVGKVIKD
+584 NIKVKLVGKIIGD

>member
-1 MKKRQKRV
+1 MKRKQKRV

-25 CTNSDYDFDEIDAT
+25 CTNSDYDFNEIDAT

-66 ENGSVKLDD
+66 ENGSVKLDE

-86 GSSVANPKIEPIL
+86 GSSEANPKIEPIR
-99 LEGQSFNANIPLSF
+99 LEGRSYNANIQISLS
-113 GGASNAKATRSL
+113 ASAKATRSL
-125 KASTT
+125 TAS
-130 SDYQYVQQMFEYYGT
+130 SGIPEVKEKMFEYHGV
-145 DKSVKRLTKATINP
+145 DKSVKSLTKANMNMKPVT
-159 ENPMTIILTLSF
+159 MKLTLGF
-171 SGFSANSKITKAL
+171 SGISSVISKIKKATL
-184 LALPGYLVL
+184 TLPGYLSL
-193 NSDNVT
+193 NRVVGD
-199 SNGNGS
+199 GNGMPIPTS
-205 NLQVVGSQIVIED
+205 SRIDIAD
-218 ISTSRNLQL
+218 ISTSRDMVL
-227 TLMPKELNFSN
+227 TITSNELLFSEQDA
-238 YDKTLGEITIAADGK
+238 YGTLSIAEDGK
-253 IDMDGYFGLNL
+253 IDMDGYFGLKIDDF
-264 EGLSGTPSSRMS
+264 EMTGTPSASNMS
-276 INVNVSVNDIKL
+276 IAAKVEVENIEL
-288 KSATGIFD
+288 TSATGVFD

-328 QILLTI
+328 QILLAI

-345 ATVTATK
+345 ATITATK
-352 SGQTPTTVQLPEMQ
+352 SGHTTATVQLPEMY
-366 IHKNSVSPTTQI
+366 IEKNSVSPTTQI
-378 CICREKTL
+378 CICREKTAGL
-386 ELVNQYGEAN
+386 TAQYGEKN

-421 RADQSQEATI
+421 RADQSQEAT
-431 VFGKEYQITPSY
+431 VEFGKLYHITPGY
-443 EVYAPLAFGKDAVI
+443 KVYAPLAFGKDAVI
-457 EYSDNFDG
+457 EYSDQFDG
-465 WNDDIDELDLA
+465 WNDDIDDLELS
-476 EGTYV
+476 ENTYV
-481 SLTADAVNK
+481 RLTADAISK
-490 VPATL
+490 VPAAL
-495 VMEATPL
+495 ILEAHPL
-502 GVNGRDISDLLDV
+502 GIGGADISNLIEV
-515 NIKQGTVAPSL
+515 NIKKGEVSAST
-526 DGETPVTSPVEVE
+526 DGETAVTSPLEVE

-545 GGFQQLDGLS
+545 GGLKQLDGLS
-555 YKVLGKATHEG
+555 YKVQGKATHNG

-571 IPLNA
+571 ITLNA

-584 NIKVKLVGKVIKD
+584 NIKVKLVGKIIGD

>member
-1 MKKRQKRV
+1 MKRKQKRV

-25 CTNSDYDFDEIDAT
+25 CTNSDYDFNEIDAT

-75 DGNYLF
+75 EGNYLF

-86 GSSVANPKIEPIL
+86 GSSEANPKIEPIR
-99 LEGQSFNANIPLSF
+99 LEGRSYNADIPISLS
-113 GGASNAKATRSL
+113 ASAKATRSL
-125 KASTT
+125 TAS
-130 SDYQYVQQMFEYYGT
+130 SVIPEVKEKMFEYHGV
-145 DKSVKRLTKATINP
+145 DKSVKSLTKANMKPVT
-159 ENPMTIILTLSF
+159 MKLTLGF
-171 SGFSANSKITKAL
+171 SGISSAISMIKKATL
-184 LALPGYLVL
+184 TLPGYLCL
-193 NSDNVT
+193 NRVEG
-199 SNGNGS
+199 NGNALPIPTS
-205 NLQVVGSQIVIED
+205 SRIDIAD
-218 ISTSRNLQL
+218 ISTSRDMVL
-227 TLMPKELNFSN
+227 TITSNDLLFSEQDA
-238 YDKTLGEITIAADGK
+238 YGTLSIAEDGK
-253 IDMDGYFGLNL
+253 IDMDGYFGLKIDDFEL
-264 EGLSGTPSSRMS
+264 TGTPSTANMS
-276 INVNVSVNDIKL
+276 IAAKVEVENIKL
-288 KSATGIFD
+288 TSATGVFD

-334 NNEMDAAATVK
+334 NNEMNVAATVK

-352 SGQTPTTVQLPEMQ
+352 SGQTTATVQLPEMY
-366 IHKNSVSPTTQI
+366 IEKNSVSPTTQI
-378 CICREKTL
+378 CICREKTP
-386 ELVNQYGEAN
+386 ELTAQYGEKN

-421 RADQSQEATI
+421 RADQSQEAT
-431 VFGKEYQITPSY
+431 VEFGKPYHITPSY

-457 EYSDNFDG
+457 EYSDQFDG
-465 WNDDIDELDLA
+465 WNDDIDDLELS
-476 EGTYV
+476 ENTYV
-481 SLTADAVNK
+481 RLTADAISK
-490 VPATL
+490 VPAAL
-495 VMEATPL
+495 ILEATPL
-502 GVNGRDISDLLDV
+502 GVGGADISNLIEV
-515 NIKQGTVAPSL
+515 NIKKGEVSAST
-526 DGETPVTSPVEVE
+526 DGETAVTSPLEVE

-545 GGFQQLDGLS
+545 GGLKQLDGLS
-555 YKVLGKATHEG
+555 YKVQGKATHNG

-571 IPLNA
+571 ITLNA

-584 NIKVKLVGKVIKD
+584 NIKVKLVGKIIGD

>member
-1 MKKRQKRV
+1 MKRKQKRV

-25 CTNSDYDFDEIDAT
+25 CTNSDYDFNEIDAT

-75 DGNYLF
+75 EGNYLF

-86 GSSVANPKIEPIL
+86 GSSEANPKIEPIR
-99 LEGQSFNANIPLSF
+99 LEGRSYNANIPISLS
-113 GGASNAKATRSL
+113 ASAKATRSL
-125 KASTT
+125 TAS
-130 SDYQYVQQMFEYYGT
+130 SGIPEVKEKMFEYHGV
-145 DKSVKRLTKATINP
+145 DKSVKSLTKANMKPVT
-159 ENPMTIILTLSF
+159 MKLTLGF
-171 SGFSANSKITKAL
+171 SGISSVISKIKKATL
-184 LALPGYLVL
+184 TLPGYLSL
-193 NSDNVT
+193 NR
-199 SNGNGS
+199 
-205 NLQVVGSQIVIED
+205 VVGDGNDMPIPPSSRIDIAD
-218 ISTSRNLQL
+218 ISTSRDMVL
-227 TLMPKELNFSN
+227 TITSNELLFSEQDA
-238 YDKTLGEITIAADGK
+238 YGTLSIAEDGK
-253 IDMDGYFGLNL
+253 IDMDGYFGLKIDDFEL
-264 EGLSGTPSSRMS
+264 TGTPSTANMS
-276 INVNVSVNDIKL
+276 IAAKVEVENIEL
-288 KSATGIFD
+288 TSATGVFD

-334 NNEMDAAATVK
+334 NNEMNVAATVK

-352 SGQTPTTVQLPEMQ
+352 SGQTTATVQLPEMY
-366 IHKNSVSPTTQI
+366 IEKNSVSPTTQI
-378 CICREKTL
+378 CICREKTP
-386 ELVNQYGEAN
+386 ELTAQYGEKN

-421 RADQSQEATI
+421 RADLSQEAT
-431 VFGKEYQITPSY
+431 VEFGKPYHITPSY
-443 EVYAPLAFGKDAVI
+443 KVYAPLAFGKDAVI
-457 EYSDNFDG
+457 EYSDQFDG
-465 WNDDIDELDLA
+465 WNDDIDDLELS
-476 EGTYV
+476 ENTYV
-481 SLTADAVNK
+481 RLTADAISK
-490 VPATL
+490 VPAAL
-495 VMEATPL
+495 ILEATPL
-502 GVNGRDISDLLDV
+502 GVGGADISNLIEV
-515 NIKQGTVAPSL
+515 NIKKGEVSAST
-526 DGETPVTSPVEVE
+526 DGETAVTSPLEVE

-545 GGFQQLDGLS
+545 GGLKQLDGLS
-555 YKVLGKATHEG
+555 YKVQGKATHNG

-571 IPLNA
+571 ITLNA

-584 NIKVKLVGKVIKD
+584 NIKVKLVGKIIGD

>member
-1 MKKRQKRV
+1 MKRKQKRV

-25 CTNSDYDFDEIDAT
+25 CTNSDYDFNEIDAT

-75 DGNYLF
+75 EGNYLF

-86 GSSVANPKIEPIL
+86 GSSEANPKIEPIR
-99 LEGQSFNANIPLSF
+99 LEGRSYNANIPISLS
-113 GGASNAKATRSL
+113 ASAKATRLLTASL
-125 KASTT
+125 GIPEVKEK
-130 SDYQYVQQMFEYYGT
+130 MFEYHGV
-145 DKSVKRLTKATINP
+145 DKSVKSLTKANMKPVT
-159 ENPMTIILTLSF
+159 MKLTLGF
-171 SGFSANSKITKAL
+171 SGISSVISKIKKATL
-184 LALPGYLVL
+184 TLPGYLSL
-193 NSDNVT
+193 NR
-199 SNGNGS
+199 
-205 NLQVVGSQIVIED
+205 VVGDGNDMPTLTNSRIDIAD
-218 ISTSRNLQL
+218 ISTSRDLVL
-227 TLMPKELNFSN
+227 TITSNELLFSEQDA
-238 YDKTLGEITIAADGK
+238 YGTLSIAEDGK
-253 IDMDGYFGLNL
+253 IDMDGYFGLKIDDFEL
-264 EGLSGTPSSRMS
+264 TGTPSTANMS
-276 INVNVSVNDIKL
+276 IAAKVEVENIEL
-288 KSATGIFD
+288 TSATGVFD
-296 PEVNFGTL
+296 PEVNFGSL

-334 NNEMDAAATVK
+334 NNEMNVAATVK

-352 SGQTPTTVQLPEMQ
+352 SGQTTATVQLPEMY
-366 IHKNSVSPTTQI
+366 IEKNSVSPTTQI
-378 CICREKTL
+378 CICREKTP
-386 ELVNQYGEAN
+386 ELTAQYGEKN

-421 RADQSQEATI
+421 RADQSKEAT
-431 VFGKEYQITPSY
+431 VEFGKPYHITPSY

-457 EYSDNFDG
+457 EYSDQFDG
-465 WNDDIDELDLA
+465 WNDDIDDLELS
-476 EGTYV
+476 ENTYV
-481 SLTADAVNK
+481 RLTADAISK
-490 VPATL
+490 VPAAL
-495 VMEATPL
+495 ILEATPL
-502 GVNGRDISDLLDV
+502 GVGGADISNLIEV
-515 NIKQGTVAPSL
+515 NIKKGEVSAST
-526 DGETPVTSPVEVE
+526 DGETAVTSPLEVE

-545 GGFQQLDGLS
+545 GGLKQLDGLS
-555 YKVLGKATHEG
+555 YKIQGKATHNG

-571 IPLNA
+571 ITLNA

-584 NIKVKLVGKVIKD
+584 NIKVKLVGKIIGD

>member
-1 MKKRQKRV
+1 MKRKQKRV

-25 CTNSDYDFDEIDAT
+25 CTNSDYDFNEIDAT

-75 DGNYLF
+75 EGNYLF

-86 GSSVANPKIEPIL
+86 GSSEANSKIEPIR
-99 LEGQSFNANIPLSF
+99 LEGRSYNANIPISLS
-113 GGASNAKATRSL
+113 ASAKATRSL
-125 KASTT
+125 TAS
-130 SDYQYVQQMFEYYGT
+130 SVIPEVKEKMFEYHGV
-145 DKSVKRLTKATINP
+145 DKSVKSLTKANMKPVT
-159 ENPMTIILTLSF
+159 MKLTLGF
-171 SGFSANSKITKAL
+171 SGISSAISMIKKATL
-184 LALPGYLVL
+184 TLPGYLCL
-193 NSDNVT
+193 NRVEG
-199 SNGNGS
+199 NGNALPIPTS
-205 NLQVVGSQIVIED
+205 SRIDIKD
-218 ISTSRNLQL
+218 ISTSQDLVL
-227 TLMPKELNFSN
+227 TITSNELLFSEQDA
-238 YDKTLGEITIAADGK
+238 YGTLSIAKDGK
-253 IDMDGYFGLNL
+253 IDMDGYFGLKI
-264 EGLSGTPSSRMS
+264 EDFEMTGTPSTANMS
-276 INVNVSVNDIKL
+276 IAAKVEVENIEL
-288 KSATGIFD
+288 TSATGVFD

-334 NNEMDAAATVK
+334 NNEMNVAATVK

-352 SGQTPTTVQLPEMQ
+352 SGQATATVQLPEMY
-366 IHKNSVSPTTQI
+366 IEKNSVSPTTQI
-378 CICREKTL
+378 CICREKTP
-386 ELVNQYGEAN
+386 ELTAQYGEKN

-421 RADQSQEATI
+421 RADQSKEAT
-431 VFGKEYQITPSY
+431 VEFGKPYHITPSY

-457 EYSDNFDG
+457 EYSDQFDG
-465 WNDDIDELDLA
+465 WNDDIDDLELS
-476 EGTYV
+476 ENTYV
-481 SLTADAVNK
+481 RLTADAISK
-490 VPATL
+490 VPAAL
-495 VMEATPL
+495 ILEATPL
-502 GVNGRDISDLLDV
+502 GVGGADISNLIEV
-515 NIKQGTVAPSL
+515 NIKKGEVSAST
-526 DGETPVTSPVEVE
+526 DGETAVTSPLEVE

-545 GGFQQLDGLS
+545 GGLKQLDGLS
-555 YKVLGKATHEG
+555 YKVQGKATHNG

-571 IPLNA
+571 ITLNA

-584 NIKVKLVGKVIKD
+584 NIKVKLVGKIIGD

>member
-1 MKKRQKRV
+1 MKRKQKRV

-25 CTNSDYDFDEIDAT
+25 CTNSDYDFNEIDAT

-75 DGNYLF
+75 EGNYLF

-86 GSSVANPKIEPIL
+86 GSSEANPKIEPIR
-99 LEGQSFNANIPLSF
+99 LEGRSYNANIPISLS
-113 GGASNAKATRSL
+113 ASAKATRSL
-125 KASTT
+125 TAS
-130 SDYQYVQQMFEYYGT
+130 SVIPEVKEKMFEYHGV
-145 DKSVKRLTKATINP
+145 DKSVKSLTKANMKPVT
-159 ENPMTIILTLSF
+159 MKLTLGF
-171 SGFSANSKITKAL
+171 SGISSVISKIKKATL
-184 LALPGYLVL
+184 TLPGYLSLKRVVRDG
-193 NSDNVT
+193 NDMPIPT
-199 SNGNGS
+199 SS
-205 NLQVVGSQIVIED
+205 RIDIAD
-218 ISTSRNLQL
+218 ISTSRDMVL
-227 TLMPKELNFSN
+227 TITSNELLFSKQDA
-238 YDKTLGEITIAADGK
+238 YGTLSIAEDGK
-253 IDMDGYFGLNL
+253 IDMDGYFGLKIDDFEL
-264 EGLSGTPSSRMS
+264 TGTPSTANMS
-276 INVNVSVNDIKL
+276 IAAKVEVENIEL
-288 KSATGIFD
+288 TSATGVFD
-296 PEVNFGTL
+296 PEVNFGSL

-334 NNEMDAAATVK
+334 NNEMNVAATVK

-352 SGQTPTTVQLPEMQ
+352 SGQTTATVQLPEMY
-366 IHKNSVSPTTQI
+366 IEKNSVSPTTQI
-378 CICREKTL
+378 CICREKTP
-386 ELVNQYGEAN
+386 ELTAQYGEKN

-421 RADQSQEATI
+421 RADQSKEAT
-431 VFGKEYQITPSY
+431 VEFGKPYHITPSY

-457 EYSDNFDG
+457 EYSDQFDG
-465 WNDDIDELDLA
+465 WNDDIDDLELS
-476 EGTYV
+476 ENTYV
-481 SLTADAVNK
+481 RLTADAISK
-490 VPATL
+490 VPAAL
-495 VMEATPL
+495 ILEATPL
-502 GVNGRDISDLLDV
+502 GVGGADISNLIEV
-515 NIKQGTVAPSL
+515 NIKK
-526 DGETPVTSPVEVE
+526 GEVSASTDSETAVTSPLEVE

-545 GGFQQLDGLS
+545 GGLKQLDGLS
-555 YKVLGKATHEG
+555 YKIQGKATHNG

-571 IPLNA
+571 ITLNA

-584 NIKVKLVGKVIKD
+584 NIKVKLVGKIIGD

>member
-1 MKKRQKRV
+1 MKRKQKRV

-25 CTNSDYDFDEIDAT
+25 CTNSDYDFNEIDAT

-75 DGNYLF
+75 EGNYLF

-86 GSSVANPKIEPIL
+86 GSSEANPKIEPIR
-99 LEGQSFNANIPLSF
+99 LEGRSYNANIPISLS
-113 GGASNAKATRSL
+113 ASAKATRL
-125 KASTT
+125 LTAS
-130 SDYQYVQQMFEYYGT
+130 SGIPEVKEKMFEYHGV
-145 DKSVKRLTKATINP
+145 DKSVKRLTKANMKPVT
-159 ENPMTIILTLSF
+159 MKLTLGF
-171 SGFSANSKITKAL
+171 SGISSVISKIKKATL
-184 LALPGYLVL
+184 TLPGYLSL
-193 NSDNVT
+193 NR
-199 SNGNGS
+199 
-205 NLQVVGSQIVIED
+205 VVGDGNDMPTLTNSRIDIAD
-218 ISTSRNLQL
+218 ISTSRDLVL
-227 TLMPKELNFSN
+227 TITSNKLLFSEQDA
-238 YDKTLGEITIAADGK
+238 YGTLSIAEDGK
-253 IDMDGYFGLNL
+253 IDMDGYFGLKIDDFEL
-264 EGLSGTPSSRMS
+264 TGTPSTANMS
-276 INVNVSVNDIKL
+276 IAAKVEVENIEL
-288 KSATGIFD
+288 TSATGVFD

-334 NNEMDAAATVK
+334 NNEMNVAATVK

-352 SGQTPTTVQLPEMQ
+352 SGQTTATVQLPEMY
-366 IHKNSVSPTTQI
+366 IEKNSVSPTTQI
-378 CICREKTL
+378 CICREKTP
-386 ELVNQYGEAN
+386 ELTAQYGEKN

-421 RADQSQEATI
+421 RADQSKEAT
-431 VFGKEYQITPSY
+431 VEFGKPYHITPSY

-457 EYSDNFDG
+457 EYSDQFDG
-465 WNDDIDELDLA
+465 WNDDIDDLELS
-476 EGTYV
+476 ENTYV
-481 SLTADAVNK
+481 RLTADAISK
-490 VPATL
+490 VPAAL
-495 VMEATPL
+495 ILEATPL
-502 GVNGRDISDLLDV
+502 GVGGADISNLIEV
-515 NIKQGTVAPSL
+515 NIKKGEVSAST
-526 DGETPVTSPVEVE
+526 DGETAVTSPLEVE

-545 GGFQQLDGLS
+545 GGLKQLDGLS
-555 YKVLGKATHEG
+555 YKIQGKATHNG

-571 IPLNA
+571 I
-576 NKHTLKLN
+576 TQCQ
-584 NIKVKLVGKVIKD
+584 
-597 FN
+597 

>member
-1 MKKRQKRV
+1 MKRKQKRV

-25 CTNSDYDFDEIDAT
+25 CTNSDYDFNEIDAT

-75 DGNYLF
+75 EGNYLF

-86 GSSVANPKIEPIL
+86 GSSEANPKIEPIR
-99 LEGQSFNANIPLSF
+99 LEGRSYNANIPISLS
-113 GGASNAKATRSL
+113 ASAKATRSL
-125 KASTT
+125 TAS
-130 SDYQYVQQMFEYYGT
+130 SVIPEVKEKMFEYHGV
-145 DKSVKRLTKATINP
+145 DKSVKSLTKANMKPVT
-159 ENPMTIILTLSF
+159 MKLTLGF
-171 SGFSANSKITKAL
+171 SGISSVISKIKKATL
-184 LALPGYLVL
+184 TLPGYLSL
-193 NSDNVT
+193 NR
-199 SNGNGS
+199 
-205 NLQVVGSQIVIED
+205 VVGDGNDMPTLTNSRIDIAD
-218 ISTSRNLQL
+218 ISTSRDLVL
-227 TLMPKELNFSN
+227 TITSNKLLFSEQDA
-238 YDKTLGEITIAADGK
+238 YGTLSIAEDGK
-253 IDMDGYFGLNL
+253 IDMDGYFGLKIDDFEL
-264 EGLSGTPSSRMS
+264 TGTPSTANMS
-276 INVNVSVNDIKL
+276 IAAKVEVENIEL
-288 KSATGIFD
+288 TSATGVFD

-334 NNEMDAAATVK
+334 NNEMNVAATVK

-352 SGQTPTTVQLPEMQ
+352 SGQTTATVQLPEMY
-366 IHKNSVSPTTQI
+366 IEKNSVSPTTQI
-378 CICREKTL
+378 CICREKTP
-386 ELVNQYGEAN
+386 ELTAQYGEKN

-421 RADQSQEATI
+421 RADQSKEAT
-431 VFGKEYQITPSY
+431 VEFGKPYHITPSY

-457 EYSDNFDG
+457 EYSDQFDG
-465 WNDDIDELDLA
+465 WNDDIDDLELS
-476 EGTYV
+476 ENTYV
-481 SLTADAVNK
+481 RLTADAISK
-490 VPATL
+490 VPAAL
-495 VMEATPL
+495 ILEATPL
-502 GVNGRDISDLLDV
+502 GVGGADISNLIEV
-515 NIKQGTVAPSL
+515 NIKKGEVSAST
-526 DGETPVTSPVEVE
+526 DGETAVTSPLEVE

-545 GGFQQLDGLS
+545 GGLKQLDGLS
-555 YKVLGKATHEG
+555 YKIQGKATHNG

-571 IPLNA
+571 ITLNA

-584 NIKVKLVGKVIKD
+584 NIKVKLVGKIIGD

>member
-1 MKKRQKRV
+1 MKRKQKRV

-25 CTNSDYDFDEIDAT
+25 CTNSDYDFNEIDAT

-75 DGNYLF
+75 EGNYLF

-86 GSSVANPKIEPIL
+86 GSSEANPKIEPIR
-99 LEGQSFNANIPLSF
+99 LEGRSYNANIPISLS
-113 GGASNAKATRSL
+113 ASAKATRSL
-125 KASTT
+125 TAS
-130 SDYQYVQQMFEYYGT
+130 SVIPEVKEKMFEYHGV
-145 DKSVKRLTKATINP
+145 DKSVKSLTKANMKPVT
-159 ENPMTIILTLSF
+159 MKLTLGF
-171 SGFSANSKITKAL
+171 SGISSVISKIKKATL
-184 LALPGYLVL
+184 TLPGYLSL
-193 NSDNVT
+193 NR
-199 SNGNGS
+199 
-205 NLQVVGSQIVIED
+205 VVGDGNDMPTLTNSRIDIAD
-218 ISTSRNLQL
+218 ISTSRDMVL
-227 TLMPKELNFSN
+227 TITSNELLFSEQDA
-238 YDKTLGEITIAADGK
+238 YGTLSIAEDGK
-253 IDMDGYFGLNL
+253 IDMDGYFGLKIDDFEL
-264 EGLSGTPSSRMS
+264 TGTPSTANMS
-276 INVNVSVNDIKL
+276 IAAKVEVENIEL
-288 KSATGIFD
+288 TSATGVFD

-334 NNEMDAAATVK
+334 NNEMNVAATVK

-352 SGQTPTTVQLPEMQ
+352 SGQTTATVQLPEMY
-366 IHKNSVSPTTQI
+366 IEKNSVSPTTQI
-378 CICREKTL
+378 CICREKTP
-386 ELVNQYGEAN
+386 ELTAQYGEKN

-421 RADQSQEATI
+421 RADQSQEAT
-431 VFGKEYQITPSY
+431 VEFGKPYHITPSY
-443 EVYAPLAFGKDAVI
+443 EVDAPLAFGKDAVI
-457 EYSDNFDG
+457 EYSDQFDG
-465 WNDDIDELDLA
+465 WNDDIDDLELS
-476 EGTYV
+476 ENTYV
-481 SLTADAVNK
+481 RLTADAISK
-490 VPATL
+490 VPAAL
-495 VMEATPL
+495 ILEATPL
-502 GVNGRDISDLLDV
+502 GVGGADISNLIEV
-515 NIKQGTVAPSL
+515 NIKKGEVSAST
-526 DGETPVTSPVEVE
+526 DGETAVTSPLEVE

-545 GGFQQLDGLS
+545 GGLKQLDGLS
-555 YKVLGKATHEG
+555 YKIQGKATHNG

-571 IPLNA
+571 ITLNA

-584 NIKVKLVGKVIKD
+584 NIKVKLVGKIIGD

>member
-1 MKKRQKRV
+1 MKRKQKRV

-25 CTNSDYDFDEIDAT
+25 CTNSDYDFNEIDAT

-75 DGNYLF
+75 EGNYLF

-86 GSSVANPKIEPIL
+86 GSSEANPKIEPIR
-99 LEGQSFNANIPLSF
+99 LEGRSYNANIPISLS
-113 GGASNAKATRSL
+113 ASAKATRSL
-125 KASTT
+125 TAS
-130 SDYQYVQQMFEYYGT
+130 SGIPEVKEKMFEYHGV
-145 DKSVKRLTKATINP
+145 DKSVKSLTKANMKPVT
-159 ENPMTIILTLSF
+159 MKLTLGF
-171 SGFSANSKITKAL
+171 SGISSVISKIMKATL
-184 LALPGYLVL
+184 TLPGYLSLKRVVRDG
-193 NSDNVT
+193 NDMPIPT
-199 SNGNGS
+199 SS
-205 NLQVVGSQIVIED
+205 RIDIAD
-218 ISTSRNLQL
+218 ISTSRDMVL
-227 TLMPKELNFSN
+227 TITSNELLFSKQDA
-238 YDKTLGEITIAADGK
+238 YGTLSIAEDGK
-253 IDMDGYFGLNL
+253 IDMDGYFGLKIDDFEL
-264 EGLSGTPSSRMS
+264 TGTPSTANMS
-276 INVNVSVNDIKL
+276 IAAKVEVENIEL
-288 KSATGIFD
+288 TSATGVFD

-345 ATVTATK
+345 ATMAATK
-352 SGQTPTTVQLPEMQ
+352 NGQTTASVALPEMQ

-378 CICREKTL
+378 CICCAKTP
-386 ELVNQYGEAN
+386 ELVNQYGDAN

-421 RADQSQEATI
+421 RADQSQEAT
-431 VFGKEYQITPSY
+431 VEFGKPYHITPSY

-457 EYSDNFDG
+457 EYSDQFDG
-465 WNDDIDELDLA
+465 WNDDIDDLELS
-476 EGTYV
+476 ENTYV
-481 SLTADAVNK
+481 RLTADAISK
-490 VPATL
+490 VPAAL
-495 VMEATPL
+495 ILEATPL
-502 GVNGRDISDLLDV
+502 GVGGADISNLIEV
-515 NIKQGTVAPSL
+515 NIKKGEVSAST
-526 DGETPVTSPVEVE
+526 DGETAVTSPLEVE

-545 GGFQQLDGLS
+545 GGLKQLDGLS
-555 YKVLGKATHEG
+555 YKVQGKATHNG

-571 IPLNA
+571 ITLNA

-584 NIKVKLVGKVIKD
+584 NIKVKLVGKIIGD

>member
-1 MKKRQKRV
+1 MKRKQKRV

-25 CTNSDYDFDEIDAT
+25 CTNSDYDFNEIDAT

-75 DGNYLF
+75 EGNYLF

-86 GSSVANPKIEPIL
+86 GSSEANPKIEPIR
-99 LEGQSFNANIPLSF
+99 LEGRSYNANIPISLS
-113 GGASNAKATRSL
+113 ASAKATRSL
-125 KASTT
+125 TAS
-130 SDYQYVQQMFEYYGT
+130 SVIPEVKEKMFEYHGV
-145 DKSVKRLTKATINP
+145 DKSVKSLTKANMKPVT
-159 ENPMTIILTLSF
+159 MKLTLGF
-171 SGFSANSKITKAL
+171 SGISSVISKIKKATL
-184 LALPGYLVL
+184 TLPGYLSL
-193 NSDNVT
+193 NR
-199 SNGNGS
+199 
-205 NLQVVGSQIVIED
+205 VVGDGNDMPIPTSSRIDIAD
-218 ISTSRNLQL
+218 ISTSRDMVL
-227 TLMPKELNFSN
+227 TITSNELLFSEQDA
-238 YDKTLGEITIAADGK
+238 YGTLSIAEDGK
-253 IDMDGYFGLNL
+253 IDMDGYFGLKIDDFEL
-264 EGLSGTPSSRMS
+264 TGTPSTANMS
-276 INVNVSVNDIKL
+276 IAAKVEVENIEL
-288 KSATGIFD
+288 TSATGVFD

-334 NNEMDAAATVK
+334 NNEMNVAATVK

-352 SGQTPTTVQLPEMQ
+352 SGQTTATVQLPEMY
-366 IHKNSVSPTTQI
+366 IEKNSVSPTTQI
-378 CICREKTL
+378 CICREKTP
-386 ELVNQYGEAN
+386 ELTAQYGEKN

-421 RADQSQEATI
+421 RADQSKEAT
-431 VFGKEYQITPSY
+431 VEFGKPYHITPSY

-457 EYSDNFDG
+457 EYSDQFDG
-465 WNDDIDELDLA
+465 WNDDIDDLELS
-476 EGTYV
+476 ENTYV
-481 SLTADAVNK
+481 RLTADAISK
-490 VPATL
+490 VPAAL
-495 VMEATPL
+495 ILEATPL
-502 GVNGRDISDLLDV
+502 GVGGADISNLIEV
-515 NIKQGTVAPSL
+515 NIKKGEVSAST
-526 DGETPVTSPVEVE
+526 DGETAVTSPLEVE

-545 GGFQQLDGLS
+545 GGLKQLDGLS
-555 YKVLGKATHEG
+555 YKVQGKATHNG

-571 IPLNA
+571 ITLNA

-584 NIKVKLVGKVIKD
+584 NIKVKLVGKIIGD

>member
-1 MKKRQKRV
+1 MKRKQKRV

-25 CTNSDYDFDEIDAT
+25 CTNSDYDFNEIDAT

-75 DGNYLF
+75 EGNYLF

-86 GSSVANPKIEPIL
+86 GSSEANPKIEPIR
-99 LEGQSFNANIPLSF
+99 LEGRSYNANIPISLS
-113 GGASNAKATRSL
+113 ASAKATRSL
-125 KASTT
+125 TAS
-130 SDYQYVQQMFEYYGT
+130 SVIPEVKEKMFEYHGV
-145 DKSVKRLTKATINP
+145 DKSVKSLTKANMKPVT
-159 ENPMTIILTLSF
+159 MKLTLGF
-171 SGFSANSKITKAL
+171 SGISSVISKIKKATL
-184 LALPGYLVL
+184 TLPGYLSLKRVVRDG
-193 NSDNVT
+193 NDMPIPT
-199 SNGNGS
+199 SS
-205 NLQVVGSQIVIED
+205 RIDIAD
-218 ISTSRNLQL
+218 ISTSRDMVL
-227 TLMPKELNFSN
+227 TITSNELLFSEQDA
-238 YDKTLGEITIAADGK
+238 YGTLSIAEDGK
-253 IDMDGYFGLNL
+253 IDMDGYFGLKIDDFEL
-264 EGLSGTPSSRMS
+264 TGTPSTANMS
-276 INVNVSVNDIKL
+276 IAAKVEVENIEL
-288 KSATGIFD
+288 TSATGVFD

-334 NNEMDAAATVK
+334 NNEMNVAATVK

-352 SGQTPTTVQLPEMQ
+352 SGQTTATVQLPEMY
-366 IHKNSVSPTTQI
+366 IEKNSVSPTTQI
-378 CICREKTL
+378 CICREKTP
-386 ELVNQYGEAN
+386 ELTAQYGEKN

-421 RADQSQEATI
+421 RADQSQEAT
-431 VFGKEYQITPSY
+431 VEFGKPYHITPSY

-457 EYSDNFDG
+457 EYSDQFDG
-465 WNDDIDELDLA
+465 WNDDIDDLELS
-476 EGTYV
+476 ENTYV
-481 SLTADAVNK
+481 RLTADAISK
-490 VPATL
+490 VPAAL
-495 VMEATPL
+495 ILEATPL
-502 GVNGRDISDLLDV
+502 GVGGADISNLIEV
-515 NIKQGTVAPSL
+515 NIKKGEVSAST
-526 DGETPVTSPVEVE
+526 DGETAVTSPLEVE

-545 GGFQQLDGLS
+545 GGLKQLDGLS
-555 YKVLGKATHEG
+555 YKVQGKATHNG

-571 IPLNA
+571 ITLNA

-584 NIKVKLVGKVIKD
+584 NIKVKLVGKIIGD

>member
-1 MKKRQKRV
+1 M

-25 CTNSDYDFDEIDAT
+25 CTNSDYDFNEIDAT

-75 DGNYLF
+75 EGNYLF

-86 GSSVANPKIEPIL
+86 GSSEANPKIEPIR
-99 LEGQSFNANIPLSF
+99 LEGRSYNANIPISLS
-113 GGASNAKATRSL
+113 ASAKATRSL
-125 KASTT
+125 TAS
-130 SDYQYVQQMFEYYGT
+130 SGIPEVKEKMFEYHGV
-145 DKSVKRLTKATINP
+145 DKSVKSLTKANMKPVT
-159 ENPMTIILTLSF
+159 MKLTLGF
-171 SGFSANSKITKAL
+171 SGISSAISLIKKATL
-184 LALPGYLVL
+184 TLPGYLCLKRVEG
-193 NSDNVT
+193 
-199 SNGNGS
+199 NGNGVPTV
-205 NLQVVGSQIVIED
+205 NGSKIVID
-218 ISTSRNLQL
+218 NVSTGKNLEL
-227 TLMPKELNFSN
+227 TITSNELLFSEQDA
-238 YDKTLGEITIAADGK
+238 YGTLSIAEDGK
-253 IDMDGYFGLNL
+253 IDMDGYFGLKIDDFEL
-264 EGLSGTPSSRMS
+264 TGTPSTANMS
-276 INVNVSVNDIKL
+276 IAAKVEVENIEL
-288 KSATGIFD
+288 TSATGVFD

-318 DNVVADLANP
+318 DNVVADLDNP

-334 NNEMDAAATVK
+334 NNEMNVAATVK

-352 SGQTPTTVQLPEMQ
+352 SGQTTATVQLPEMY
-366 IHKNSVSPTTQI
+366 IEKNSVSPTTQI
-378 CICREKTL
+378 CICREKTP
-386 ELVNQYGEAN
+386 ELTAQYGEKN

-421 RADQSQEATI
+421 RADQSQEAT
-431 VFGKEYQITPSY
+431 VEFGKPYHITPSY

-457 EYSDNFDG
+457 EYSDQFDG
-465 WNDDIDELDLA
+465 WNDDIDDLELS
-476 EGTYV
+476 ENTYV
-481 SLTADAVNK
+481 RLTADAISK
-490 VPATL
+490 VPAAL
-495 VMEATPL
+495 ILEATPL
-502 GVNGRDISDLLDV
+502 GVGGADISNLIEV
-515 NIKQGTVAPSL
+515 NIKKGEVSAST
-526 DGETPVTSPVEVE
+526 DGETAVTSPLEVE

-545 GGFQQLDGLS
+545 GGLKQLDGLS
-555 YKVLGKATHEG
+555 YKVQGKATHNG

-571 IPLNA
+571 ITLNA

-584 NIKVKLVGKVIKD
+584 NIKVKLVGKIIGD